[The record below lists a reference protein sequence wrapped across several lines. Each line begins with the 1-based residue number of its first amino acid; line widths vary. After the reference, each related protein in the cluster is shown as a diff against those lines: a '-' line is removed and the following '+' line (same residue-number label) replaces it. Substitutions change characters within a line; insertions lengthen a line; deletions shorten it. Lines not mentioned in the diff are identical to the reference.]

1 MALFTNL
8 DLGVVKPLDLKDYK
22 PSIGESMS
30 IAWDEAMEQNPMQIL
45 ARRQEM
51 TGWEDGLDLSDAMTG
66 MDPTTDIDFEDF
78 RLGRE
83 VHALPLEE
91 QARQIRD
98 AGLEGQIKPVE
109 GYRQEA
115 LDIVMG
121 SKQLENA
128 AGLVSENQGIGGTIA
143 GFGAG
148 LAASF
153 MDPIN
158 IASAFV
164 PVAGEARVMSLIA
177 GASGIGQRAA
187 IRAGLGAASGALGAA
202 MIEPMIYLGQ
212 QEVQADY
219 TLANSM
225 LNMSFGAIMGGVM
238 HAGGGTF
245 AEWRRARSGKA
256 QPWEYVPPDD
266 DSMALMQAHAEE
278 IARFRQ
284 EANPNADPELIRQSA
299 LADASLFDSHARN
312 WAYHEKK
319 TVGEY
324 YQQNRPEYRSW
335 RDIETPGW
343 QEAVHDD
350 WRVPGSQIGD
360 KLDDMAWVG
369 PEYAGLTRLNADAMT
384 MPEFLKHMDEW
395 EKRFPEM
402 ADYDGIR
409 RKIQEIQVSKA
420 YDWREAVPAEWRSG
434 AKEGEAL
441 QDLGWAGP
449 EYAGL
454 KKIDADAMP
463 LPEFLENLKLWE
475 ERFPDRFDYAAIR
488 QSIDDVQSG
497 KRITAPDT
505 LFHLDGNGNAISPG
519 ENNPRIAKVVDVK
532 PDLLVHKDGTPVNL
546 MSRDDMFKWL
556 RENLQGLIVKIA
568 DDGTI
573 QKLTRK
579 ELNASLKRRGL
590 EHSQAYANLVE
601 LLENALFD
609 SFEKADARHARKVK
623 GQNVYY
629 SAAKIGND
637 YYTLKIK
644 VDIPLEKGWNK
655 YKDHKISK
663 IEIAP
668 SLYRDSGGNNI
679 SGAAQNQSAI
689 SGISLSVLKGDVKPS
704 RIENNTL
711 FQSAPSRSIV
721 GRQTQILG
729 ANSKEIGRYE
739 VREMDDV
746 IASHDP
752 ENQFRRR
759 ENYPQEAQERPYHS
773 DEGEQQKAV
782 GNALNYEPAFVVSTD
797 ASATNG
803 PPIIT
808 QNGIVL
814 GGNSRTMTL
823 QMVYGQHPEKA
834 AAYRQALV
842 DNASQFGID
851 PNAIANMKRPMLV
864 RVVSGKFSPEDM
876 AKRSREYNQTT
887 TQQLQGEAEG
897 ISRARFVDKPTVNAL
912 IAGLQDGR
920 TIDQFLASPESADFA
935 RVLQDAGVLQQQE
948 VAALTHSGKGASG
961 KLNDAGK
968 ARVKMIM
975 RGLVLPDYD
984 VMTSLPKGVLDNL
997 DAAIPGLALSRF
1009 RGEGFDL
1016 TGAFYDAMRFVAKAN
1031 NEGTP
1036 VEHQFF
1042 QHSMIATDPAREN
1055 AVVQALAM
1063 TFANAD
1069 AREIRLRMEQFLELA
1084 DSQSAGQAS
1093 LMPGMGMTPQ
1103 KAFRKSFLEPITF
1116 VGNERVANFKPDANP
1131 AHAAIQWA
1139 IENGGKNPTVE
1150 KALAHIEKK
1159 LVAKKTTPEDRSIL
1173 SEYQRELAPLSGA
1186 LGTREPKLGQFFKDP
1201 GNLDIPAPKKP
1212 GERGALPEA
1221 TATREPAPLSDPDA
1235 NLPPEL
1241 QAEPDAVQSPRG
1253 QVQFDAETGRAVV
1266 TFFQSADVSTAP
1278 HELFHIF
1285 RREIERTALTADG
1298 SAHAKEQWR
1307 KACEFVGAKDGQAWT
1322 REMEEK
1328 FADAGLQYLREGRAP
1343 TPGLRGLFER
1353 LKSWFMD
1360 LYQKAE
1366 DLGVEISPQ
1375 MREVFDGMFTVP
1387 YDAADRSFR
1396 YAMGDLHSRQVER
1409 DFADPATSGGRFA
1422 AEDQRLLDAEKSG
1435 DAALVDQLMQDAQ
1448 VRADEAV
1455 RRLEQNS
1462 PELRGLVDEA
1472 NLEIAEIDRQIEHN
1486 SVYEEFSRQAMECR
1500 VNGG

>member
-22 PSIGESMS
+22 PTIGESMS
-30 IAWDEAMEQNPMQIL
+30 IAWDAAMEQNPMQIL

-51 TGWEDGLDLSDAMTG
+51 AGWEDGLELFDSRTG
-66 MDPTTDIDFEDF
+66 LDPTVDIDFEDF

-91 QARQIRD
+91 QARQIKD
-98 AGLEGQIKPVE
+98 AGLEGQVKPVE

-115 LDIVMG
+115 LDIVMD
-121 SKQLENA
+121 SKRLENA
-128 AGLVSENQGIGGTIA
+128 AGLVSENQGLGGAVA

-164 PVAGEARVMSLIA
+164 PVAGEARVMSLMA

-219 TLANSM
+219 TFANSM

-266 DSMALMQAHAEE
+266 DSQALMQAHADDMARYE
-278 IARFRQ
+278 I
-284 EANPNADPELIRQSA
+284 EANPEANADFIREHA
-299 LADASLFDSHARN
+299 LAEAELFNQKARA
-312 WAYHEKK
+312 WAYHERK

-324 YQQNRPEYRSW
+324 YAQNRPEYRSW
-335 RDIETPGW
+335 RDYFEP
-343 QEAVHDD
+343 
-350 WRVPGSQIGD
+350 P
-360 KLDDMAWVG
+360 
-369 PEYAGLTRLNADAMT
+369 
-384 MPEFLKHMDEW
+384 
-395 EKRFPEM
+395 
-402 ADYDGIR
+402 
-409 RKIQEIQVSKA
+409 
-420 YDWREAVPAEWRSG
+420 
-434 AKEGEAL
+434 
-441 QDLGWAGP
+441 
-449 EYAGL
+449 
-454 KKIDADAMP
+454 
-463 LPEFLENLKLWE
+463 
-475 ERFPDRFDYAAIR
+475 
-488 QSIDDVQSG
+488 
-497 KRITAPDT
+497 
-505 LFHLDGNGNAISPG
+505 
-519 ENNPRIAKVVDVK
+519 KV
-532 PDLLVHKDGTPVNL
+532 
-546 MSRDDMFKWL
+546 
-556 RENLQGLIVKIA
+556 
-568 DDGTI
+568 DDGT
-573 QKLTRK
+573 
-579 ELNASLKRRGL
+579 G
-590 EHSQAYANLVE
+590 
-601 LLENALFD
+601 
-609 SFEKADARHARKVK
+609 FEWRPDDVPSE
-623 GQNVYY
+623 V
-629 SAAKIGND
+629 D
-637 YYTLKIK
+637 TLKIK

-711 FQSAPSRSIV
+711 FQSTPSRSIV
-721 GRQTQILG
+721 GKQTQILG

-773 DEGEQQKAV
+773 DEGEQQKVV

-851 PNAIANMKRPMLV
+851 PQAIANMKRPMLV
-864 RVVSGKFSPEDM
+864 RVVSGQFSPEDM

-948 VAALTHSGKGASG
+948 VAALTLSGKGASG

-1042 QHSMIATDPAREN
+1042 QHTMIGADPMQDN

-1069 AREIRLRMEQFLELA
+1069 TREIRLRMEQFLELA

-1116 VGNERVANFKPDANP
+1116 VGNERIANFKPDANST
-1131 AHAAIQWA
+1131 HAAIQWA

-1159 LVAKKTTPEDRSIL
+1159 LAAKKTTPEDRAIL

-1201 GNLDIPAPKKP
+1201 GKLEIPAPKKA

-1221 TATREPAPLSDPDA
+1221 TATREPAPMSDPDA

-1241 QAEPDAVQSPRG
+1241 QAEPQVQSPRG

-1285 RREIERTALTADG
+1285 RREMERTALAADG
-1298 SAHAKEQWR
+1298 SAHAREQWR
-1307 KACEFVGAKDGQAWT
+1307 KACEFVGAKDGQAWS

-1328 FADAGLQYLREGRAP
+1328 FANAGLQYLREGRAP

-1353 LKSWFMD
+1353 LKTWFMD

-1396 YAMGDLHSRQVER
+1396 YAMGDIHSRQVER

-1435 DAALVDQLMQDAQ
+1435 DAALVDQLMRDAQ

-1455 RRLEQNS
+1455 RRLEQSS

-1486 SVYEEFSRQAMECR
+1486 NIRDEFRRQALECQW
-1500 VNGG
+1500 NGG

>member
-22 PSIGESMS
+22 PTIGESMS
-30 IAWDEAMEQNPMQIL
+30 IAWDAAMEQNPMQIL

-51 TGWEDGLDLSDAMTG
+51 AGWEDGLELFDSRTG
-66 MDPTTDIDFEDF
+66 LDPTVDIDFEDF

-91 QARQIRD
+91 QARQIKD
-98 AGLEGQIKPVE
+98 AGLEGQVKPVE

-115 LDIVMG
+115 LDIVMD
-121 SKQLENA
+121 SKRLENA
-128 AGLVSENQGIGGTIA
+128 AGLVSENQGLGGAVA

-164 PVAGEARVMSLIA
+164 PVAGEARVMSLMA

-219 TLANSM
+219 TFANSM

-266 DSMALMQAHAEE
+266 DSQALMQAHADDMARYE
-278 IARFRQ
+278 I
-284 EANPNADPELIRQSA
+284 EANPEANADFIREHA
-299 LADASLFDSHARN
+299 LAEAELFNQKARA
-312 WAYHEKK
+312 WAYHERK

-324 YQQNRPEYRSW
+324 YAQNRPEYRSW
-335 RDIETPGW
+335 RDYFEPPK
-343 QEAVHDD
+343 VDD
-350 WRVPGSQIGD
+350 GTG
-360 KLDDMAWVG
+360 
-369 PEYAGLTRLNADAMT
+369 
-384 MPEFLKHMDEW
+384 F
-395 EKRFPEM
+395 
-402 ADYDGIR
+402 
-409 RKIQEIQVSKA
+409 
-420 YDWREAVPAEWRSG
+420 EWR
-434 AKEGEAL
+434 
-441 QDLGWAGP
+441 P
-449 EYAGL
+449 
-454 KKIDADAMP
+454 
-463 LPEFLENLKLWE
+463 
-475 ERFPDRFDYAAIR
+475 
-488 QSIDDVQSG
+488 DDVPSEV
-497 KRITAPDT
+497 DT
-505 LFHLDGNGNAISPG
+505 LFHLDDNGNAISPG
-519 ENNPRIAKVVDVK
+519 ENNPRIAKVVEVN
-532 PDLLVHKDGTPVNL
+532 PDLLVHGDGTPVNL

-609 SFEKADARHARKVK
+609 SFEKVDARHARKVK

-711 FQSAPSRSIV
+711 FQSTPSRSIV
-721 GRQTQILG
+721 GKQTQILG

-773 DEGEQQKAV
+773 DEGEQQKVV

-851 PNAIANMKRPMLV
+851 PQAIANMKRPMLV
-864 RVVSGKFSPEDM
+864 RVVSGQFSPEDM

-887 TQQLQGEAEG
+887 TQQLQGE
-897 ISRARFVDKPTVNAL
+897 
-912 IAGLQDGR
+912 
-920 TIDQFLASPESADFA
+920 
-935 RVLQDAGVLQQQE
+935 
-948 VAALTHSGKGASG
+948 
-961 KLNDAGK
+961 
-968 ARVKMIM
+968 
-975 RGLVLPDYD
+975 
-984 VMTSLPKGVLDNL
+984 
-997 DAAIPGLALSRF
+997 
-1009 RGEGFDL
+1009 
-1016 TGAFYDAMRFVAKAN
+1016 
-1031 NEGTP
+1031 
-1036 VEHQFF
+1036 
-1042 QHSMIATDPAREN
+1042 
-1055 AVVQALAM
+1055 
-1063 TFANAD
+1063 
-1069 AREIRLRMEQFLELA
+1069 
-1084 DSQSAGQAS
+1084 
-1093 LMPGMGMTPQ
+1093 
-1103 KAFRKSFLEPITF
+1103 
-1116 VGNERVANFKPDANP
+1116 
-1131 AHAAIQWA
+1131 
-1139 IENGGKNPTVE
+1139 
-1150 KALAHIEKK
+1150 
-1159 LVAKKTTPEDRSIL
+1159 
-1173 SEYQRELAPLSGA
+1173 
-1186 LGTREPKLGQFFKDP
+1186 KDP

-1285 RREIERTALTADG
+1285 RREMERTALAADG
-1298 SAHAKEQWR
+1298 SAHAREQWR
-1307 KACEFVGAKDGQAWT
+1307 KACEFVGAKDGQAWS

-1328 FADAGLQYLREGRAP
+1328 FANAGLQYLREGRAP

-1353 LKSWFMD
+1353 LKTWFMD

-1396 YAMGDLHSRQVER
+1396 YAMGDIHSRQVER

-1435 DAALVDQLMQDAQ
+1435 DAALVDQLMRDAQ

-1455 RRLEQNS
+1455 RRLEQSS

-1486 SVYEEFSRQAMECR
+1486 NIRDEFRRQALECQW
-1500 VNGG
+1500 NGG

>member
-22 PSIGESMS
+22 PTIGESMS
-30 IAWDEAMEQNPMQIL
+30 IAWDAAMEQNPMQIL

-51 TGWEDGLDLSDAMTG
+51 AGWEDGLELFDSRTG
-66 MDPTTDIDFEDF
+66 LDPTVDIDFEDF

-91 QARQIRD
+91 QARQIKD
-98 AGLEGQIKPVE
+98 AGLEGQVKPVE

-115 LDIVMG
+115 LDIVMD
-121 SKQLENA
+121 SKRLENA
-128 AGLVSENQGIGGTIA
+128 AGLVSENQGLGGAVA

-164 PVAGEARVMSLIA
+164 PVAGEARVMSLMA

-219 TLANSM
+219 TFANSM

-266 DSMALMQAHAEE
+266 DSQALMQAHADDMARYE
-278 IARFRQ
+278 I
-284 EANPNADPELIRQSA
+284 EANPEANADFIREHA
-299 LADASLFDSHARN
+299 LAEAELFNQKARA
-312 WAYHEKK
+312 WAYHERK

-324 YQQNRPEYRSW
+324 YAQNRPEYRSW
-335 RDIETPGW
+335 RDYFEPPK
-343 QEAVHDD
+343 VDD
-350 WRVPGSQIGD
+350 GTG
-360 KLDDMAWVG
+360 
-369 PEYAGLTRLNADAMT
+369 
-384 MPEFLKHMDEW
+384 F
-395 EKRFPEM
+395 
-402 ADYDGIR
+402 
-409 RKIQEIQVSKA
+409 
-420 YDWREAVPAEWRSG
+420 EWR
-434 AKEGEAL
+434 
-441 QDLGWAGP
+441 P
-449 EYAGL
+449 
-454 KKIDADAMP
+454 
-463 LPEFLENLKLWE
+463 
-475 ERFPDRFDYAAIR
+475 
-488 QSIDDVQSG
+488 DDVPSEV
-497 KRITAPDT
+497 DT
-505 LFHLDGNGNAISPG
+505 LFHLDDNGNAILPG
-519 ENNPRIAKVVDVK
+519 ENNPRIAKVVEVN
-532 PDLLVHKDGTPVNL
+532 PDLLVHGDGTPVNL

-609 SFEKADARHARKVK
+609 SFEKVDARHARKVK

-711 FQSAPSRSIV
+711 FQSPPSRSIV
-721 GRQTQILG
+721 GKQTQILG

-773 DEGEQQKAV
+773 DEGEQQKVV

-851 PNAIANMKRPMLV
+851 PQAIANMKRPMLV
-864 RVVSGKFSPEDM
+864 RVVSGQFSPEDM

-887 TQQLQGEAEG
+887 TQQLQGE
-897 ISRARFVDKPTVNAL
+897 
-912 IAGLQDGR
+912 
-920 TIDQFLASPESADFA
+920 
-935 RVLQDAGVLQQQE
+935 
-948 VAALTHSGKGASG
+948 
-961 KLNDAGK
+961 
-968 ARVKMIM
+968 
-975 RGLVLPDYD
+975 
-984 VMTSLPKGVLDNL
+984 
-997 DAAIPGLALSRF
+997 
-1009 RGEGFDL
+1009 
-1016 TGAFYDAMRFVAKAN
+1016 
-1031 NEGTP
+1031 
-1036 VEHQFF
+1036 
-1042 QHSMIATDPAREN
+1042 
-1055 AVVQALAM
+1055 
-1063 TFANAD
+1063 
-1069 AREIRLRMEQFLELA
+1069 
-1084 DSQSAGQAS
+1084 
-1093 LMPGMGMTPQ
+1093 
-1103 KAFRKSFLEPITF
+1103 
-1116 VGNERVANFKPDANP
+1116 
-1131 AHAAIQWA
+1131 
-1139 IENGGKNPTVE
+1139 
-1150 KALAHIEKK
+1150 
-1159 LVAKKTTPEDRSIL
+1159 
-1173 SEYQRELAPLSGA
+1173 
-1186 LGTREPKLGQFFKDP
+1186 KDP
-1201 GNLDIPAPKKP
+1201 GKLEIPAPKKA

-1221 TATREPAPLSDPDA
+1221 TATREPAPMSDPDA

-1241 QAEPDAVQSPRG
+1241 QAEPQVQSPRG

-1285 RREIERTALTADG
+1285 RREMERTALAADG
-1298 SAHAKEQWR
+1298 SAHAREQWR
-1307 KACEFVGAKDGQAWT
+1307 KACEFVGAKDGQAWS

-1328 FADAGLQYLREGRAP
+1328 FANAGLQYLREGRAL

-1353 LKSWFMD
+1353 LKTWFMD

-1396 YAMGDLHSRQVER
+1396 YAMGDIHSRQVER

-1435 DAALVDQLMQDAQ
+1435 DAALVDQLMRDAQ

-1455 RRLEQNS
+1455 RRLEQSS

-1486 SVYEEFSRQAMECR
+1486 NIRDEFRRQALECQW
-1500 VNGG
+1500 NGG

>member
-22 PSIGESMS
+22 PTIGESMS
-30 IAWDEAMEQNPMQIL
+30 IAWDAAMEQNPMQIL

-51 TGWEDGLDLSDAMTG
+51 AGWEDGLELFDSRTG
-66 MDPTTDIDFEDF
+66 LDPTVDIDFEDF

-91 QARQIRD
+91 QARQIKD
-98 AGLEGQIKPVE
+98 AGLEGQVKPVE

-115 LDIVMG
+115 LDIVMD
-121 SKQLENA
+121 SKRLENA
-128 AGLVSENQGIGGTIA
+128 AGLVSENQGLGGAVA

-164 PVAGEARVMSLIA
+164 PVAGEARVMSLMA

-219 TLANSM
+219 TFANSM

-266 DSMALMQAHAEE
+266 DSQALMQAHADDMARYE
-278 IARFRQ
+278 I
-284 EANPNADPELIRQSA
+284 EANPEANADFIREHA
-299 LADASLFDSHARN
+299 LAEAELFNQKARA
-312 WAYHEKK
+312 WAYHERK

-324 YQQNRPEYRSW
+324 YAQNRPEYRSW
-335 RDIETPGW
+335 RDYFEPPK
-343 QEAVHDD
+343 VDD
-350 WRVPGSQIGD
+350 GTG
-360 KLDDMAWVG
+360 
-369 PEYAGLTRLNADAMT
+369 
-384 MPEFLKHMDEW
+384 F
-395 EKRFPEM
+395 
-402 ADYDGIR
+402 
-409 RKIQEIQVSKA
+409 
-420 YDWREAVPAEWRSG
+420 EWR
-434 AKEGEAL
+434 
-441 QDLGWAGP
+441 P
-449 EYAGL
+449 
-454 KKIDADAMP
+454 
-463 LPEFLENLKLWE
+463 
-475 ERFPDRFDYAAIR
+475 
-488 QSIDDVQSG
+488 DDVPSEV
-497 KRITAPDT
+497 DT
-505 LFHLDGNGNAISPG
+505 LFHLDDNENAISPG
-519 ENNPRIAKVVDVK
+519 ENNPRIAKVVEVN
-532 PDLLVHKDGTPVNL
+532 PDLLVHGDGTPVNL

-609 SFEKADARHARKVK
+609 SFEKVDARHARKVK

-711 FQSAPSRSIV
+711 FQSTPPRSIV
-721 GRQTQILG
+721 GKQTQILG

-773 DEGEQQKAV
+773 DEGEQQKVV

-851 PNAIANMKRPMLV
+851 PQAIANMKRPMLV
-864 RVVSGKFSPEDM
+864 RVVSGQFSPEDM

-948 VAALTHSGKGASG
+948 VAALTLSGKGASG

-1042 QHSMIATDPAREN
+1042 QHTMIGADPMQDN

-1069 AREIRLRMEQFLELA
+1069 TREIRLRMEQFLELA

-1116 VGNERVANFKPDANP
+1116 VGNERIANFKPDANST
-1131 AHAAIQWA
+1131 HAAIQWA

-1159 LVAKKTTPEDRSIL
+1159 LAAKKTTPEDRAIL

-1201 GNLDIPAPKKP
+1201 GKLEIPAPKKA

-1221 TATREPAPLSDPDA
+1221 TATREPAPMSDPDA

-1241 QAEPDAVQSPRG
+1241 QAEPQVQSPRG

-1285 RREIERTALTADG
+1285 RREMERTALAADG
-1298 SAHAKEQWR
+1298 SAHAREQWR
-1307 KACEFVGAKDGQAWT
+1307 KACEFVGAKDGQAWS

-1328 FADAGLQYLREGRAP
+1328 FANAGLQYLREGRAP

-1353 LKSWFMD
+1353 LKTWFMD

-1396 YAMGDLHSRQVER
+1396 YAMGDIHSRQVER

-1435 DAALVDQLMQDAQ
+1435 DAALVDQLMRDAQ

-1455 RRLEQNS
+1455 RRLEQSS

-1486 SVYEEFSRQAMECR
+1486 NIRDEFRRQALECQW
-1500 VNGG
+1500 NGG

>member
-22 PSIGESMS
+22 PTIGESMS
-30 IAWDEAMEQNPMQIL
+30 IAWDAAMEQNPMQIL

-51 TGWEDGLDLSDAMTG
+51 AGWEDGLELFDSRTG
-66 MDPTTDIDFEDF
+66 LDPTVDIDFEDF

-91 QARQIRD
+91 QARQIKD
-98 AGLEGQIKPVE
+98 AGLEGQVKPVE

-115 LDIVMG
+115 LDIVMD
-121 SKQLENA
+121 SKRLENA
-128 AGLVSENQGIGGTIA
+128 AGLVSENQGLGGAVA

-164 PVAGEARVMSLIA
+164 PVAGEARVMSLMA

-219 TLANSM
+219 TFANSM

-266 DSMALMQAHAEE
+266 DSQALMQAHADDMARYE
-278 IARFRQ
+278 I
-284 EANPNADPELIRQSA
+284 EANPEANADFIREHA
-299 LADASLFDSHARN
+299 LAEAELFNQKARA
-312 WAYHEKK
+312 WAYHERK

-324 YQQNRPEYRSW
+324 YAQNRPEYRSW
-335 RDIETPGW
+335 RDYFEPPK
-343 QEAVHDD
+343 VDD
-350 WRVPGSQIGD
+350 GTG
-360 KLDDMAWVG
+360 
-369 PEYAGLTRLNADAMT
+369 
-384 MPEFLKHMDEW
+384 F
-395 EKRFPEM
+395 
-402 ADYDGIR
+402 
-409 RKIQEIQVSKA
+409 
-420 YDWREAVPAEWRSG
+420 EWR
-434 AKEGEAL
+434 
-441 QDLGWAGP
+441 P
-449 EYAGL
+449 
-454 KKIDADAMP
+454 
-463 LPEFLENLKLWE
+463 
-475 ERFPDRFDYAAIR
+475 
-488 QSIDDVQSG
+488 DDVPSEV
-497 KRITAPDT
+497 DT
-505 LFHLDGNGNAISPG
+505 LFHLDDNGNAILPG
-519 ENNPRIAKVVDVK
+519 ENNPRIAKVVEVN
-532 PDLLVHKDGTPVNL
+532 PDLLVHGDGTPVNL

-609 SFEKADARHARKVK
+609 SFEKVDARHARKVK

-711 FQSAPSRSIV
+711 FQSTPSRSIV
-721 GRQTQILG
+721 GKQTQILG

-773 DEGEQQKAV
+773 DEGEQQKVV

-851 PNAIANMKRPMLV
+851 PQAIANMKRPMLV
-864 RVVSGKFSPEDM
+864 RVVSGQFSPEDM

-887 TQQLQGEAEG
+887 TQQLQGE
-897 ISRARFVDKPTVNAL
+897 
-912 IAGLQDGR
+912 
-920 TIDQFLASPESADFA
+920 
-935 RVLQDAGVLQQQE
+935 
-948 VAALTHSGKGASG
+948 
-961 KLNDAGK
+961 
-968 ARVKMIM
+968 
-975 RGLVLPDYD
+975 
-984 VMTSLPKGVLDNL
+984 
-997 DAAIPGLALSRF
+997 
-1009 RGEGFDL
+1009 
-1016 TGAFYDAMRFVAKAN
+1016 
-1031 NEGTP
+1031 
-1036 VEHQFF
+1036 
-1042 QHSMIATDPAREN
+1042 
-1055 AVVQALAM
+1055 
-1063 TFANAD
+1063 
-1069 AREIRLRMEQFLELA
+1069 
-1084 DSQSAGQAS
+1084 
-1093 LMPGMGMTPQ
+1093 
-1103 KAFRKSFLEPITF
+1103 
-1116 VGNERVANFKPDANP
+1116 
-1131 AHAAIQWA
+1131 
-1139 IENGGKNPTVE
+1139 
-1150 KALAHIEKK
+1150 
-1159 LVAKKTTPEDRSIL
+1159 
-1173 SEYQRELAPLSGA
+1173 
-1186 LGTREPKLGQFFKDP
+1186 KDP
-1201 GNLDIPAPKKP
+1201 GKLEIPAPKKA

-1221 TATREPAPLSDPDA
+1221 TATREPAPMSDPDA

-1241 QAEPDAVQSPRG
+1241 QAEPQVQSPRG

-1285 RREIERTALTADG
+1285 RREMERTALAADG
-1298 SAHAKEQWR
+1298 SAHAREQWR
-1307 KACEFVGAKDGQAWT
+1307 KACEFVGAKDGQAWS

-1328 FADAGLQYLREGRAP
+1328 FANAGLQYLREGRAP

-1353 LKSWFMD
+1353 LKTWFMD

-1396 YAMGDLHSRQVER
+1396 YAMGDIHSRQVER

-1435 DAALVDQLMQDAQ
+1435 DAALVDQLMRDAQ

-1455 RRLEQNS
+1455 RRLEQSS

-1486 SVYEEFSRQAMECR
+1486 NIRDEFRRQALECQW
-1500 VNGG
+1500 NGG

>member
-22 PSIGESMS
+22 PTIGESMS
-30 IAWDEAMEQNPMQIL
+30 IAWDAAMEQNPMQIL

-51 TGWEDGLDLSDAMTG
+51 AGWEDGLELFDSRTG
-66 MDPTTDIDFEDF
+66 LDPTVDIDFEDF

-91 QARQIRD
+91 QARQIKD
-98 AGLEGQIKPVE
+98 AGLEGQVKPVE

-115 LDIVMG
+115 LDIVMD
-121 SKQLENA
+121 SKRLENA
-128 AGLVSENQGIGGTIA
+128 AGLVSENQGLGGAVA

-164 PVAGEARVMSLIA
+164 PVAGEARVMSLMA

-219 TLANSM
+219 TFANSM

-266 DSMALMQAHAEE
+266 DSQALMQAHADDMARYE
-278 IARFRQ
+278 I
-284 EANPNADPELIRQSA
+284 EANPEANADFIREHA
-299 LADASLFDSHARN
+299 LAEAELFNQKARA
-312 WAYHEKK
+312 WAYHERK

-324 YQQNRPEYRSW
+324 YAQNRPEYRSW
-335 RDIETPGW
+335 RDYFEPPK
-343 QEAVHDD
+343 VDD
-350 WRVPGSQIGD
+350 GTG
-360 KLDDMAWVG
+360 
-369 PEYAGLTRLNADAMT
+369 
-384 MPEFLKHMDEW
+384 F
-395 EKRFPEM
+395 
-402 ADYDGIR
+402 
-409 RKIQEIQVSKA
+409 
-420 YDWREAVPAEWRSG
+420 EWR
-434 AKEGEAL
+434 
-441 QDLGWAGP
+441 P
-449 EYAGL
+449 
-454 KKIDADAMP
+454 
-463 LPEFLENLKLWE
+463 
-475 ERFPDRFDYAAIR
+475 
-488 QSIDDVQSG
+488 DDVPSEV
-497 KRITAPDT
+497 DT
-505 LFHLDGNGNAISPG
+505 LFHLDDNGNAISPG
-519 ENNPRIAKVVDVK
+519 ENNPRIAKVVEVN
-532 PDLLVHKDGTPVNL
+532 PDLLVHGDGTPVNL

-609 SFEKADARHARKVK
+609 SFEKVDARHARKVK

-711 FQSAPSRSIV
+711 FQSTPSRSIV
-721 GRQTQILG
+721 GKQTQILG

-773 DEGEQQKAV
+773 DEGEQQKVV

-851 PNAIANMKRPMLV
+851 PQAIANMKRPMLV
-864 RVVSGKFSPEDM
+864 RVVSGQFSPEDM

-887 TQQLQGEAEG
+887 TQQLQGE
-897 ISRARFVDKPTVNAL
+897 
-912 IAGLQDGR
+912 
-920 TIDQFLASPESADFA
+920 
-935 RVLQDAGVLQQQE
+935 
-948 VAALTHSGKGASG
+948 
-961 KLNDAGK
+961 
-968 ARVKMIM
+968 
-975 RGLVLPDYD
+975 
-984 VMTSLPKGVLDNL
+984 
-997 DAAIPGLALSRF
+997 
-1009 RGEGFDL
+1009 
-1016 TGAFYDAMRFVAKAN
+1016 
-1031 NEGTP
+1031 
-1036 VEHQFF
+1036 
-1042 QHSMIATDPAREN
+1042 
-1055 AVVQALAM
+1055 
-1063 TFANAD
+1063 
-1069 AREIRLRMEQFLELA
+1069 
-1084 DSQSAGQAS
+1084 
-1093 LMPGMGMTPQ
+1093 
-1103 KAFRKSFLEPITF
+1103 
-1116 VGNERVANFKPDANP
+1116 
-1131 AHAAIQWA
+1131 
-1139 IENGGKNPTVE
+1139 
-1150 KALAHIEKK
+1150 
-1159 LVAKKTTPEDRSIL
+1159 
-1173 SEYQRELAPLSGA
+1173 
-1186 LGTREPKLGQFFKDP
+1186 KDP

-1221 TATREPAPLSDPDA
+1221 TATREPAPMSDPDA

-1241 QAEPDAVQSPRG
+1241 QAEPQVQSPRG

-1285 RREIERTALTADG
+1285 RREMERTALAADG
-1298 SAHAKEQWR
+1298 SAHAREQWR
-1307 KACEFVGAKDGQAWT
+1307 KACEFVGAKDGQAWS

-1328 FADAGLQYLREGRAP
+1328 FANAGLQYLREGRAP

-1353 LKSWFMD
+1353 LKTWFMD

-1396 YAMGDLHSRQVER
+1396 YAMGDIHSRQVER

-1435 DAALVDQLMQDAQ
+1435 DAALVDQLMRDAQ

-1455 RRLEQNS
+1455 RRLEQSS

-1486 SVYEEFSRQAMECR
+1486 NIRDEFRRQALECQW
-1500 VNGG
+1500 NGG

>member
-22 PSIGESMS
+22 PTIGESMS
-30 IAWDEAMEQNPMQIL
+30 IAWDAAMEQNPMQIL

-51 TGWEDGLDLSDAMTG
+51 AGWEDGLELFDSRTG
-66 MDPTTDIDFEDF
+66 LDPTVDIDFEDF

-91 QARQIRD
+91 QARQIKD
-98 AGLEGQIKPVE
+98 AGLEGQVKPVE

-115 LDIVMG
+115 LDIVMD
-121 SKQLENA
+121 SKRLENA
-128 AGLVSENQGIGGTIA
+128 AGLVSENQGLGGAVA

-164 PVAGEARVMSLIA
+164 PVAGEARVMSLMA

-219 TLANSM
+219 TFANSM

-266 DSMALMQAHAEE
+266 DSQALMQAHADDMARYE
-278 IARFRQ
+278 I
-284 EANPNADPELIRQSA
+284 EANPEANADFIREHA
-299 LADASLFDSHARN
+299 LAEAELFNQKARA
-312 WAYHEKK
+312 WAYHERK

-324 YQQNRPEYRSW
+324 YAQNRPEYRSW
-335 RDIETPGW
+335 RDYFEPPK
-343 QEAVHDD
+343 VDD
-350 WRVPGSQIGD
+350 GTG
-360 KLDDMAWVG
+360 
-369 PEYAGLTRLNADAMT
+369 
-384 MPEFLKHMDEW
+384 F
-395 EKRFPEM
+395 
-402 ADYDGIR
+402 
-409 RKIQEIQVSKA
+409 
-420 YDWREAVPAEWRSG
+420 EWR
-434 AKEGEAL
+434 
-441 QDLGWAGP
+441 P
-449 EYAGL
+449 
-454 KKIDADAMP
+454 
-463 LPEFLENLKLWE
+463 
-475 ERFPDRFDYAAIR
+475 
-488 QSIDDVQSG
+488 DDVPSEV
-497 KRITAPDT
+497 DT
-505 LFHLDGNGNAISPG
+505 LFHLDDNRNAISPG
-519 ENNPRIAKVVDVK
+519 ENNPRIAKVVEVN
-532 PDLLVHKDGTPVNL
+532 PDLLVHGDGTPVNL

-609 SFEKADARHARKVK
+609 SFEKVDARHARKVK

-711 FQSAPSRSIV
+711 FQSTPSRSIV
-721 GRQTQILG
+721 GKQTQILG

-752 ENQFRRR
+752 KNQFRRR

-773 DEGEQQKAV
+773 DEGEQQKVV

-851 PNAIANMKRPMLV
+851 PQAIANMKRPMLV
-864 RVVSGKFSPEDM
+864 RVVSGQFSPEDM

-887 TQQLQGEAEG
+887 TQQLQGE
-897 ISRARFVDKPTVNAL
+897 
-912 IAGLQDGR
+912 
-920 TIDQFLASPESADFA
+920 
-935 RVLQDAGVLQQQE
+935 
-948 VAALTHSGKGASG
+948 
-961 KLNDAGK
+961 
-968 ARVKMIM
+968 
-975 RGLVLPDYD
+975 
-984 VMTSLPKGVLDNL
+984 
-997 DAAIPGLALSRF
+997 
-1009 RGEGFDL
+1009 
-1016 TGAFYDAMRFVAKAN
+1016 
-1031 NEGTP
+1031 
-1036 VEHQFF
+1036 
-1042 QHSMIATDPAREN
+1042 
-1055 AVVQALAM
+1055 
-1063 TFANAD
+1063 
-1069 AREIRLRMEQFLELA
+1069 
-1084 DSQSAGQAS
+1084 
-1093 LMPGMGMTPQ
+1093 
-1103 KAFRKSFLEPITF
+1103 
-1116 VGNERVANFKPDANP
+1116 
-1131 AHAAIQWA
+1131 
-1139 IENGGKNPTVE
+1139 
-1150 KALAHIEKK
+1150 
-1159 LVAKKTTPEDRSIL
+1159 
-1173 SEYQRELAPLSGA
+1173 
-1186 LGTREPKLGQFFKDP
+1186 KDP
-1201 GNLDIPAPKKP
+1201 GKLEIPAPKKA

-1221 TATREPAPLSDPDA
+1221 TATREPAPMSDPDA

-1241 QAEPDAVQSPRG
+1241 QAEPQVQSPRG

-1285 RREIERTALTADG
+1285 RREMERTALAADG
-1298 SAHAKEQWR
+1298 SAHAREQWR
-1307 KACEFVGAKDGQAWT
+1307 KACEFVGAKDGQAWS

-1328 FADAGLQYLREGRAP
+1328 FANAGLQYLREGRAP

-1353 LKSWFMD
+1353 LKTWFMD

-1396 YAMGDLHSRQVER
+1396 YAMGDIHSRQVER

-1435 DAALVDQLMQDAQ
+1435 DAALVDQLMRDAQ

-1455 RRLEQNS
+1455 RRLEQSS

-1486 SVYEEFSRQAMECR
+1486 NIRDEFRRQALECQW
-1500 VNGG
+1500 NGG

>member
-22 PSIGESMS
+22 PTIGESMS
-30 IAWDEAMEQNPMQIL
+30 IAWDAAMEQNPMQIL

-51 TGWEDGLDLSDAMTG
+51 AGWEDGLELFDSRTG
-66 MDPTTDIDFEDF
+66 LDPTVDIDFEDF

-91 QARQIRD
+91 QARQIKD
-98 AGLEGQIKPVE
+98 AGLEGQVKPVE

-115 LDIVMG
+115 LDIVMD
-121 SKQLENA
+121 SKRLENA
-128 AGLVSENQGIGGTIA
+128 AGLVSENQGLGGAVA

-164 PVAGEARVMSLIA
+164 PVAGEARVMSLMA

-219 TLANSM
+219 TFANSM

-266 DSMALMQAHAEE
+266 DSQALMQAHADDMARYE
-278 IARFRQ
+278 I
-284 EANPNADPELIRQSA
+284 EANPEANADFIREHA
-299 LADASLFDSHARN
+299 LAEAELFNQKARA
-312 WAYHEKK
+312 WAYHERK

-324 YQQNRPEYRSW
+324 YAQNRPEYRSW
-335 RDIETPGW
+335 RDYFEPPK
-343 QEAVHDD
+343 VDD
-350 WRVPGSQIGD
+350 GTG
-360 KLDDMAWVG
+360 
-369 PEYAGLTRLNADAMT
+369 
-384 MPEFLKHMDEW
+384 F
-395 EKRFPEM
+395 
-402 ADYDGIR
+402 
-409 RKIQEIQVSKA
+409 
-420 YDWREAVPAEWRSG
+420 EWR
-434 AKEGEAL
+434 
-441 QDLGWAGP
+441 P
-449 EYAGL
+449 
-454 KKIDADAMP
+454 
-463 LPEFLENLKLWE
+463 N
-475 ERFPDRFDYAAIR
+475 
-488 QSIDDVQSG
+488 DVPSEV
-497 KRITAPDT
+497 DT
-505 LFHLDGNGNAISPG
+505 LFHLDDNGNAISPG
-519 ENNPRIAKVVDVK
+519 ENNPRIAKVVEVN
-532 PDLLVHKDGTPVNL
+532 PDLLVHGDGTPVNL

-609 SFEKADARHARKVK
+609 SFEKVDARHARKVK

-711 FQSAPSRSIV
+711 FQSPPSRSIV
-721 GRQTQILG
+721 GKQTQILG

-752 ENQFRRR
+752 ENQFLRR

-773 DEGEQQKAV
+773 DEGEQQKVV

-851 PNAIANMKRPMLV
+851 PQAIANMKRPMLV
-864 RVVSGKFSPEDM
+864 RVVSGQFSPEDM

-887 TQQLQGEAEG
+887 TQQLQGE
-897 ISRARFVDKPTVNAL
+897 
-912 IAGLQDGR
+912 
-920 TIDQFLASPESADFA
+920 
-935 RVLQDAGVLQQQE
+935 
-948 VAALTHSGKGASG
+948 
-961 KLNDAGK
+961 
-968 ARVKMIM
+968 
-975 RGLVLPDYD
+975 
-984 VMTSLPKGVLDNL
+984 
-997 DAAIPGLALSRF
+997 
-1009 RGEGFDL
+1009 
-1016 TGAFYDAMRFVAKAN
+1016 
-1031 NEGTP
+1031 
-1036 VEHQFF
+1036 
-1042 QHSMIATDPAREN
+1042 
-1055 AVVQALAM
+1055 
-1063 TFANAD
+1063 
-1069 AREIRLRMEQFLELA
+1069 
-1084 DSQSAGQAS
+1084 
-1093 LMPGMGMTPQ
+1093 
-1103 KAFRKSFLEPITF
+1103 
-1116 VGNERVANFKPDANP
+1116 
-1131 AHAAIQWA
+1131 
-1139 IENGGKNPTVE
+1139 
-1150 KALAHIEKK
+1150 
-1159 LVAKKTTPEDRSIL
+1159 
-1173 SEYQRELAPLSGA
+1173 
-1186 LGTREPKLGQFFKDP
+1186 KDP
-1201 GNLDIPAPKKP
+1201 GKLEIPAPKKA

-1221 TATREPAPLSDPDA
+1221 TATREPAPMSDPDA

-1241 QAEPDAVQSPRG
+1241 QAEPQVQSPRG

-1285 RREIERTALTADG
+1285 RREMERTALAADG
-1298 SAHAKEQWR
+1298 SAHAREQWR
-1307 KACEFVGAKDGQAWT
+1307 KACEFVGAKDGQAWS

-1328 FADAGLQYLREGRAP
+1328 FANAGLQYLREGRAP

-1353 LKSWFMD
+1353 LKTWFMD

-1396 YAMGDLHSRQVER
+1396 YAMGDIHSRQVER

-1435 DAALVDQLMQDAQ
+1435 DAALVDQLMRDAQ

-1455 RRLEQNS
+1455 RRLEQSS

-1486 SVYEEFSRQAMECR
+1486 NIRDEFRRQALECQW
-1500 VNGG
+1500 NGG

>member
-22 PSIGESMS
+22 PTIGESMS
-30 IAWDEAMEQNPMQIL
+30 IAWDAAMEQNPMQIL

-51 TGWEDGLDLSDAMTG
+51 AGWEDGLELFDSRTG
-66 MDPTTDIDFEDF
+66 LDPTVDIDFEDF

-91 QARQIRD
+91 QARQIKD
-98 AGLEGQIKPVE
+98 AGLEGQVKPVE

-115 LDIVMG
+115 LDIVMD
-121 SKQLENA
+121 SKRLENA
-128 AGLVSENQGIGGTIA
+128 AGLVSENQGLGGA
-143 GFGAG
+143 
-148 LAASF
+148 
-153 MDPIN
+153 
-158 IASAFV
+158 
-164 PVAGEARVMSLIA
+164 VAGEARVMSLMA

-219 TLANSM
+219 TFANSM

-266 DSMALMQAHAEE
+266 DSQALMQAHADDMARYE
-278 IARFRQ
+278 I
-284 EANPNADPELIRQSA
+284 EANPEANADFIREHA
-299 LADASLFDSHARN
+299 LAEAELFNQKARA
-312 WAYHEKK
+312 WAYHERK

-324 YQQNRPEYRSW
+324 YAQNRPEYRSW
-335 RDIETPGW
+335 RDYFEPPK
-343 QEAVHDD
+343 VDD
-350 WRVPGSQIGD
+350 GTG
-360 KLDDMAWVG
+360 
-369 PEYAGLTRLNADAMT
+369 
-384 MPEFLKHMDEW
+384 F
-395 EKRFPEM
+395 
-402 ADYDGIR
+402 
-409 RKIQEIQVSKA
+409 
-420 YDWREAVPAEWRSG
+420 EWR
-434 AKEGEAL
+434 
-441 QDLGWAGP
+441 P
-449 EYAGL
+449 
-454 KKIDADAMP
+454 
-463 LPEFLENLKLWE
+463 
-475 ERFPDRFDYAAIR
+475 
-488 QSIDDVQSG
+488 DDVPSEV
-497 KRITAPDT
+497 DT
-505 LFHLDGNGNAISPG
+505 LFHLDDNGNAISPG
-519 ENNPRIAKVVDVK
+519 ENNPRIAKVVEVN
-532 PDLLVHKDGTPVNL
+532 PDLLVHGDGTPVNL

-609 SFEKADARHARKVK
+609 SFEKVDARHARKVK

-711 FQSAPSRSIV
+711 FQSTPSRSIV
-721 GRQTQILG
+721 GKQTQILG

-773 DEGEQQKAV
+773 DEGEQQKVV

-851 PNAIANMKRPMLV
+851 PQAIANMKRPMLV
-864 RVVSGKFSPEDM
+864 RVVSGQFSPEDM

-887 TQQLQGEAEG
+887 TQQLQGE
-897 ISRARFVDKPTVNAL
+897 
-912 IAGLQDGR
+912 
-920 TIDQFLASPESADFA
+920 
-935 RVLQDAGVLQQQE
+935 
-948 VAALTHSGKGASG
+948 
-961 KLNDAGK
+961 
-968 ARVKMIM
+968 
-975 RGLVLPDYD
+975 
-984 VMTSLPKGVLDNL
+984 
-997 DAAIPGLALSRF
+997 
-1009 RGEGFDL
+1009 
-1016 TGAFYDAMRFVAKAN
+1016 
-1031 NEGTP
+1031 
-1036 VEHQFF
+1036 
-1042 QHSMIATDPAREN
+1042 
-1055 AVVQALAM
+1055 
-1063 TFANAD
+1063 
-1069 AREIRLRMEQFLELA
+1069 
-1084 DSQSAGQAS
+1084 
-1093 LMPGMGMTPQ
+1093 
-1103 KAFRKSFLEPITF
+1103 
-1116 VGNERVANFKPDANP
+1116 
-1131 AHAAIQWA
+1131 
-1139 IENGGKNPTVE
+1139 
-1150 KALAHIEKK
+1150 
-1159 LVAKKTTPEDRSIL
+1159 
-1173 SEYQRELAPLSGA
+1173 
-1186 LGTREPKLGQFFKDP
+1186 KDP
-1201 GNLDIPAPKKP
+1201 GKLEIPAPKKA

-1285 RREIERTALTADG
+1285 RREMERTALAADG
-1298 SAHAKEQWR
+1298 SAHAREQWR
-1307 KACEFVGAKDGQAWT
+1307 KACEFVGAKDGQAWS

-1328 FADAGLQYLREGRAP
+1328 FANAGLQYLREGRAP

-1353 LKSWFMD
+1353 LKTWFMD

-1396 YAMGDLHSRQVER
+1396 YAMGDIHSRQVER

-1435 DAALVDQLMQDAQ
+1435 DAALVDQLMRDAQ

-1455 RRLEQNS
+1455 RRLEQSS

-1486 SVYEEFSRQAMECR
+1486 NIRDEFRRQALECQW
-1500 VNGG
+1500 NGG

>member
-22 PSIGESMS
+22 PTIGESMS
-30 IAWDEAMEQNPMQIL
+30 IAWDAAMEQNPMQIL

-51 TGWEDGLDLSDAMTG
+51 AGWEDGLELFDSRTG
-66 MDPTTDIDFEDF
+66 LDPTVDIDFEDF

-91 QARQIRD
+91 QARQIKD
-98 AGLEGQIKPVE
+98 AGLEGQVKPVE

-115 LDIVMG
+115 LDIVMD
-121 SKQLENA
+121 SKRLENA
-128 AGLVSENQGIGGTIA
+128 AGLVSENQGLGGAVA

-164 PVAGEARVMSLIA
+164 PVAGEARVMSLMA

-219 TLANSM
+219 TFANSM

-266 DSMALMQAHAEE
+266 DSQALMQAHADDMARYE
-278 IARFRQ
+278 I
-284 EANPNADPELIRQSA
+284 EANPEANADFIREHA
-299 LADASLFDSHARN
+299 LAEAELFNQKARA
-312 WAYHEKK
+312 WAYHERK

-324 YQQNRPEYRSW
+324 YAQNRPEYRSW
-335 RDIETPGW
+335 RDYFEPPK
-343 QEAVHDD
+343 VDD
-350 WRVPGSQIGD
+350 GTG
-360 KLDDMAWVG
+360 
-369 PEYAGLTRLNADAMT
+369 
-384 MPEFLKHMDEW
+384 F
-395 EKRFPEM
+395 
-402 ADYDGIR
+402 
-409 RKIQEIQVSKA
+409 
-420 YDWREAVPAEWRSG
+420 EWR
-434 AKEGEAL
+434 
-441 QDLGWAGP
+441 P
-449 EYAGL
+449 
-454 KKIDADAMP
+454 
-463 LPEFLENLKLWE
+463 
-475 ERFPDRFDYAAIR
+475 
-488 QSIDDVQSG
+488 DDVPSEV
-497 KRITAPDT
+497 DT
-505 LFHLDGNGNAISPG
+505 LFHLDDNGNAISPG
-519 ENNPRIAKVVDVK
+519 ENNPRIAKVVEVN
-532 PDLLVHKDGTPVNL
+532 PDLLVHGDGTPVNL

-609 SFEKADARHARKVK
+609 SFEKVDARHARKVK

-711 FQSAPSRSIV
+711 FQSTPPRSIV
-721 GRQTQILG
+721 GKQTQILG

-752 ENQFRRR
+752 ENQFLRR

-773 DEGEQQKAV
+773 DEGEQQKVV

-851 PNAIANMKRPMLV
+851 PQAIANMKRPMLV
-864 RVVSGKFSPEDM
+864 RVVSGQFSPEDM

-887 TQQLQGEAEG
+887 TQQLQGE
-897 ISRARFVDKPTVNAL
+897 
-912 IAGLQDGR
+912 
-920 TIDQFLASPESADFA
+920 
-935 RVLQDAGVLQQQE
+935 
-948 VAALTHSGKGASG
+948 
-961 KLNDAGK
+961 
-968 ARVKMIM
+968 
-975 RGLVLPDYD
+975 
-984 VMTSLPKGVLDNL
+984 
-997 DAAIPGLALSRF
+997 
-1009 RGEGFDL
+1009 
-1016 TGAFYDAMRFVAKAN
+1016 
-1031 NEGTP
+1031 
-1036 VEHQFF
+1036 
-1042 QHSMIATDPAREN
+1042 
-1055 AVVQALAM
+1055 
-1063 TFANAD
+1063 
-1069 AREIRLRMEQFLELA
+1069 
-1084 DSQSAGQAS
+1084 
-1093 LMPGMGMTPQ
+1093 
-1103 KAFRKSFLEPITF
+1103 
-1116 VGNERVANFKPDANP
+1116 
-1131 AHAAIQWA
+1131 
-1139 IENGGKNPTVE
+1139 
-1150 KALAHIEKK
+1150 
-1159 LVAKKTTPEDRSIL
+1159 
-1173 SEYQRELAPLSGA
+1173 
-1186 LGTREPKLGQFFKDP
+1186 KDP
-1201 GNLDIPAPKKP
+1201 GKLEIPAPKKA

-1221 TATREPAPLSDPDA
+1221 TATREPAPMSDPDA

-1241 QAEPDAVQSPRG
+1241 QAEPQVQSPRG

-1285 RREIERTALTADG
+1285 RREMERTALAADG
-1298 SAHAKEQWR
+1298 SAHAREQWR
-1307 KACEFVGAKDGQAWT
+1307 KACEFVGAKDGQAWS

-1328 FADAGLQYLREGRAP
+1328 FANAGLQYLREGRAP

-1353 LKSWFMD
+1353 LKTWFMD

-1396 YAMGDLHSRQVER
+1396 YAMGDIHSRQVER

-1435 DAALVDQLMQDAQ
+1435 DAALVDQLMRDAQ

-1455 RRLEQNS
+1455 RRLEQSS

-1486 SVYEEFSRQAMECR
+1486 NIRDEFRRQALECQW
-1500 VNGG
+1500 NGG

>member
-22 PSIGESMS
+22 PTIGESMS
-30 IAWDEAMEQNPMQIL
+30 IAWDAAMEQNPMQIL

-51 TGWEDGLDLSDAMTG
+51 AGWEDGLELFDSRTG
-66 MDPTTDIDFEDF
+66 LDPTVDIDFEDF

-91 QARQIRD
+91 QARQIKD
-98 AGLEGQIKPVE
+98 AGLEGQVKPVE

-115 LDIVMG
+115 LDIVMD
-121 SKQLENA
+121 SKRLENA
-128 AGLVSENQGIGGTIA
+128 AGLVSENQGLGGAVA

-164 PVAGEARVMSLIA
+164 PVAGEARVMSLMA

-219 TLANSM
+219 TFANSM

-266 DSMALMQAHAEE
+266 DSQALMQAHADDMARYE
-278 IARFRQ
+278 I
-284 EANPNADPELIRQSA
+284 EANPEANADFIREHA
-299 LADASLFDSHARN
+299 LAEAELFNQKARA
-312 WAYHEKK
+312 WAYHERK

-324 YQQNRPEYRSW
+324 YAQNRPEYRSW
-335 RDIETPGW
+335 RDYFEPPK
-343 QEAVHDD
+343 VDD
-350 WRVPGSQIGD
+350 GTG
-360 KLDDMAWVG
+360 
-369 PEYAGLTRLNADAMT
+369 
-384 MPEFLKHMDEW
+384 F
-395 EKRFPEM
+395 
-402 ADYDGIR
+402 
-409 RKIQEIQVSKA
+409 
-420 YDWREAVPAEWRSG
+420 EWR
-434 AKEGEAL
+434 
-441 QDLGWAGP
+441 P
-449 EYAGL
+449 
-454 KKIDADAMP
+454 
-463 LPEFLENLKLWE
+463 
-475 ERFPDRFDYAAIR
+475 
-488 QSIDDVQSG
+488 DDVPSEV
-497 KRITAPDT
+497 DT
-505 LFHLDGNGNAISPG
+505 LFHLDDNGNAISPG
-519 ENNPRIAKVVDVK
+519 ENNPRIAKVVEVN
-532 PDLLVHKDGTPVNL
+532 PDLLVHGDGTPVNL

-609 SFEKADARHARKVK
+609 SFEKVDARHARKVK

-711 FQSAPSRSIV
+711 FQSTPSRSIV
-721 GRQTQILG
+721 GKQTQILG

-773 DEGEQQKAV
+773 DEGEQQKVV

-864 RVVSGKFSPEDM
+864 RVVSGQFSPEDM

-1221 TATREPAPLSDPDA
+1221 TATREPAPMSDPDA

-1241 QAEPDAVQSPRG
+1241 QAEPQVQSPRG

-1285 RREIERTALTADG
+1285 RREMERTALAADG
-1298 SAHAKEQWR
+1298 SAHAREQWR
-1307 KACEFVGAKDGQAWT
+1307 KACEFVGAKDGQAWS

-1328 FADAGLQYLREGRAP
+1328 FANAGLQYLREGRAP

-1353 LKSWFMD
+1353 LKTWFMD

-1396 YAMGDLHSRQVER
+1396 YAMGDIHSRQVER

-1435 DAALVDQLMQDAQ
+1435 DAALVDQLMRDAQ

-1455 RRLEQNS
+1455 RRLEQSS

-1486 SVYEEFSRQAMECR
+1486 NIRDEFRRQALECQW
-1500 VNGG
+1500 NGG

>member
-22 PSIGESMS
+22 PTIGESMS
-30 IAWDEAMEQNPMQIL
+30 IAWDAAMEQNPMQIL

-51 TGWEDGLDLSDAMTG
+51 AGWEDGLELFDSRTG
-66 MDPTTDIDFEDF
+66 LDPTVDIDFEDF

-91 QARQIRD
+91 QARQIKD
-98 AGLEGQIKPVE
+98 AGLEGQVKPVE

-115 LDIVMG
+115 LDIVMD
-121 SKQLENA
+121 SKRLENA
-128 AGLVSENQGIGGTIA
+128 AGLVSENQGLGGAVA

-164 PVAGEARVMSLIA
+164 PVAGEARVMSLMA

-219 TLANSM
+219 TFANSM

-266 DSMALMQAHAEE
+266 DSQALMQAHADDMARYE
-278 IARFRQ
+278 I
-284 EANPNADPELIRQSA
+284 EANPEANADFIREHA
-299 LADASLFDSHARN
+299 LAEAELFNQKARA
-312 WAYHEKK
+312 WAYHERK

-324 YQQNRPEYRSW
+324 YAQNRPEYRSW
-335 RDIETPGW
+335 RDYFEPPK
-343 QEAVHDD
+343 VDD
-350 WRVPGSQIGD
+350 GTGFEWRP
-360 KLDDMAWVG
+360 DDMPSEV
-369 PEYAGLTRLNADAMT
+369 
-384 MPEFLKHMDEW
+384 
-395 EKRFPEM
+395 
-402 ADYDGIR
+402 
-409 RKIQEIQVSKA
+409 
-420 YDWREAVPAEWRSG
+420 
-434 AKEGEAL
+434 
-441 QDLGWAGP
+441 
-449 EYAGL
+449 
-454 KKIDADAMP
+454 
-463 LPEFLENLKLWE
+463 
-475 ERFPDRFDYAAIR
+475 
-488 QSIDDVQSG
+488 
-497 KRITAPDT
+497 DT
-505 LFHLDGNGNAISPG
+505 LFHLDDNGNAISPG
-519 ENNPRIAKVVDVK
+519 ENNPRIAKVVEVN
-532 PDLLVHKDGTPVNL
+532 PDLLVHGDGTPVNL

-609 SFEKADARHARKVK
+609 SFEKVDARHARKVK

-711 FQSAPSRSIV
+711 FQSSPSRSIV
-721 GRQTQILG
+721 GKQTQILG

-752 ENQFRRR
+752 ENQFLRR

-773 DEGEQQKAV
+773 DEGEQQKVV

-851 PNAIANMKRPMLV
+851 PQAIANMKRPMLV
-864 RVVSGKFSPEDM
+864 RVVSGQFSPEDM

-887 TQQLQGEAEG
+887 TQQLQGE
-897 ISRARFVDKPTVNAL
+897 
-912 IAGLQDGR
+912 
-920 TIDQFLASPESADFA
+920 
-935 RVLQDAGVLQQQE
+935 
-948 VAALTHSGKGASG
+948 
-961 KLNDAGK
+961 
-968 ARVKMIM
+968 
-975 RGLVLPDYD
+975 
-984 VMTSLPKGVLDNL
+984 
-997 DAAIPGLALSRF
+997 
-1009 RGEGFDL
+1009 
-1016 TGAFYDAMRFVAKAN
+1016 
-1031 NEGTP
+1031 
-1036 VEHQFF
+1036 
-1042 QHSMIATDPAREN
+1042 
-1055 AVVQALAM
+1055 
-1063 TFANAD
+1063 
-1069 AREIRLRMEQFLELA
+1069 
-1084 DSQSAGQAS
+1084 
-1093 LMPGMGMTPQ
+1093 
-1103 KAFRKSFLEPITF
+1103 
-1116 VGNERVANFKPDANP
+1116 
-1131 AHAAIQWA
+1131 
-1139 IENGGKNPTVE
+1139 
-1150 KALAHIEKK
+1150 
-1159 LVAKKTTPEDRSIL
+1159 
-1173 SEYQRELAPLSGA
+1173 
-1186 LGTREPKLGQFFKDP
+1186 KDP
-1201 GNLDIPAPKKP
+1201 GKLEIPAPKKA

-1221 TATREPAPLSDPDA
+1221 TATREPAPMSDPDA

-1241 QAEPDAVQSPRG
+1241 QAEPQVQSPRG

-1285 RREIERTALTADG
+1285 RREMERTALAADG
-1298 SAHAKEQWR
+1298 SAHAREQWR
-1307 KACEFVGAKDGQAWT
+1307 KACEFVGAKDGQAWS

-1328 FADAGLQYLREGRAP
+1328 FANAGLQYLREGRAP

-1353 LKSWFMD
+1353 LKTWFMD

-1396 YAMGDLHSRQVER
+1396 YAMGDIHSRQVER

-1435 DAALVDQLMQDAQ
+1435 DAALVDQLMRDAQ

-1455 RRLEQNS
+1455 RRLEQSS

-1486 SVYEEFSRQAMECR
+1486 NIRDEFRRQALECQW
-1500 VNGG
+1500 NGG

>member
-22 PSIGESMS
+22 PTIGESMS
-30 IAWDEAMEQNPMQIL
+30 IAWDAAMEQNPMQIL

-51 TGWEDGLDLSDAMTG
+51 AGWEDGLELFDSRTG
-66 MDPTTDIDFEDF
+66 LDPTVDIDFEDF

-91 QARQIRD
+91 QARQIKD
-98 AGLEGQIKPVE
+98 AGLEGQVKPVE

-115 LDIVMG
+115 LDIVMD
-121 SKQLENA
+121 SKRLENA
-128 AGLVSENQGIGGTIA
+128 AGLVSENQGLGGAVA

-164 PVAGEARVMSLIA
+164 PVAGEARVMSLMA

-219 TLANSM
+219 TFANSM

-266 DSMALMQAHAEE
+266 DSQALMQAHADDMARYE
-278 IARFRQ
+278 I
-284 EANPNADPELIRQSA
+284 EANPEANADFIREHA
-299 LADASLFDSHARN
+299 LAEAELFNQKARA
-312 WAYHEKK
+312 WAYHERK

-324 YQQNRPEYRSW
+324 YAQNRPEYRSW
-335 RDIETPGW
+335 RDYFEPPK
-343 QEAVHDD
+343 VDD
-350 WRVPGSQIGD
+350 GTG
-360 KLDDMAWVG
+360 
-369 PEYAGLTRLNADAMT
+369 
-384 MPEFLKHMDEW
+384 F
-395 EKRFPEM
+395 
-402 ADYDGIR
+402 
-409 RKIQEIQVSKA
+409 
-420 YDWREAVPAEWRSG
+420 EWR
-434 AKEGEAL
+434 
-441 QDLGWAGP
+441 P
-449 EYAGL
+449 
-454 KKIDADAMP
+454 
-463 LPEFLENLKLWE
+463 
-475 ERFPDRFDYAAIR
+475 
-488 QSIDDVQSG
+488 DDVPSEV
-497 KRITAPDT
+497 DT
-505 LFHLDGNGNAISPG
+505 LFHLDDNGNAISPG
-519 ENNPRIAKVVDVK
+519 ENNPRIAKVVEVN
-532 PDLLVHKDGTPVNL
+532 PDLLVHGDGTPVNL

-609 SFEKADARHARKVK
+609 SFEKVDARHARKVK

-711 FQSAPSRSIV
+711 
-721 GRQTQILG
+721 
-729 ANSKEIGRYE
+729 
-739 VREMDDV
+739 
-746 IASHDP
+746 
-752 ENQFRRR
+752 
-759 ENYPQEAQERPYHS
+759 
-773 DEGEQQKAV
+773 
-782 GNALNYEPAFVVSTD
+782 
-797 ASATNG
+797 
-803 PPIIT
+803 
-808 QNGIVL
+808 
-814 GGNSRTMTL
+814 
-823 QMVYGQHPEKA
+823 
-834 AAYRQALV
+834 
-842 DNASQFGID
+842 
-851 PNAIANMKRPMLV
+851 
-864 RVVSGKFSPEDM
+864 
-876 AKRSREYNQTT
+876 
-887 TQQLQGEAEG
+887 
-897 ISRARFVDKPTVNAL
+897 
-912 IAGLQDGR
+912 
-920 TIDQFLASPESADFA
+920 
-935 RVLQDAGVLQQQE
+935 
-948 VAALTHSGKGASG
+948 
-961 KLNDAGK
+961 
-968 ARVKMIM
+968 
-975 RGLVLPDYD
+975 
-984 VMTSLPKGVLDNL
+984 
-997 DAAIPGLALSRF
+997 
-1009 RGEGFDL
+1009 
-1016 TGAFYDAMRFVAKAN
+1016 
-1031 NEGTP
+1031 
-1036 VEHQFF
+1036 
-1042 QHSMIATDPAREN
+1042 
-1055 AVVQALAM
+1055 
-1063 TFANAD
+1063 
-1069 AREIRLRMEQFLELA
+1069 
-1084 DSQSAGQAS
+1084 
-1093 LMPGMGMTPQ
+1093 
-1103 KAFRKSFLEPITF
+1103 
-1116 VGNERVANFKPDANP
+1116 
-1131 AHAAIQWA
+1131 
-1139 IENGGKNPTVE
+1139 
-1150 KALAHIEKK
+1150 
-1159 LVAKKTTPEDRSIL
+1159 PEDRAIL
-1173 SEYQRELAPLSGA
+1173 SEYQRE
-1186 LGTREPKLGQFFKDP
+1186 
-1201 GNLDIPAPKKP
+1201 PAPM
-1212 GERGALPEA
+1212 
-1221 TATREPAPLSDPDA
+1221 SDPDA

-1241 QAEPDAVQSPRG
+1241 QAEPQVQSPRG

-1285 RREIERTALTADG
+1285 RREMERTALAADG
-1298 SAHAKEQWR
+1298 SAHAREQWR
-1307 KACEFVGAKDGQAWT
+1307 KACEFVGAKDGQAWS

-1328 FADAGLQYLREGRAP
+1328 FANAGLQYLREGRAP

-1353 LKSWFMD
+1353 LKTWFMD

-1396 YAMGDLHSRQVER
+1396 YAMGDIHSRQVER

-1435 DAALVDQLMQDAQ
+1435 DAALVDQLMRDAQ

-1455 RRLEQNS
+1455 RRLEQSS

-1486 SVYEEFSRQAMECR
+1486 NIRDEFRRQALECQW
-1500 VNGG
+1500 NGG

>member
-22 PSIGESMS
+22 PTIGESMS
-30 IAWDEAMEQNPMQIL
+30 IAWDAAMEQNPMQIL

-51 TGWEDGLDLSDAMTG
+51 AGWEDGLELFDSRTG
-66 MDPTTDIDFEDF
+66 LDPTVDIDFEDF

-91 QARQIRD
+91 QARQIKD
-98 AGLEGQIKPVE
+98 AGLEGQVKPVE

-115 LDIVMG
+115 LDIVMD
-121 SKQLENA
+121 SKRLENA
-128 AGLVSENQGIGGTIA
+128 AGLVSENQGLGGAVA

-164 PVAGEARVMSLIA
+164 PVAGEARVMSLMA

-219 TLANSM
+219 TFANSM

-266 DSMALMQAHAEE
+266 DSQALMQAHADDMARYE
-278 IARFRQ
+278 I
-284 EANPNADPELIRQSA
+284 EANPEANADFIREHA
-299 LADASLFDSHARN
+299 LAEAELFNQKARA
-312 WAYHEKK
+312 WAYHERK

-324 YQQNRPEYRSW
+324 YAQNRPEYRSW
-335 RDIETPGW
+335 RDYFEPPK
-343 QEAVHDD
+343 VDD
-350 WRVPGSQIGD
+350 GTG
-360 KLDDMAWVG
+360 
-369 PEYAGLTRLNADAMT
+369 
-384 MPEFLKHMDEW
+384 F
-395 EKRFPEM
+395 
-402 ADYDGIR
+402 
-409 RKIQEIQVSKA
+409 
-420 YDWREAVPAEWRSG
+420 EWR
-434 AKEGEAL
+434 
-441 QDLGWAGP
+441 P
-449 EYAGL
+449 
-454 KKIDADAMP
+454 
-463 LPEFLENLKLWE
+463 
-475 ERFPDRFDYAAIR
+475 
-488 QSIDDVQSG
+488 DDVPSEV
-497 KRITAPDT
+497 DT
-505 LFHLDGNGNAISPG
+505 LFHLDDNGNAISPG
-519 ENNPRIAKVVDVK
+519 ENNPRIAKVVEVN
-532 PDLLVHKDGTPVNL
+532 PDLLVHGDGTPVNL

-609 SFEKADARHARKVK
+609 SFEKVDARHARKVK

-773 DEGEQQKAV
+773 DEGEQQKVV

-851 PNAIANMKRPMLV
+851 PQAIANMKRPMLV
-864 RVVSGKFSPEDM
+864 RVVSGQFSPEDM

-887 TQQLQGEAEG
+887 TQQLQGE
-897 ISRARFVDKPTVNAL
+897 
-912 IAGLQDGR
+912 
-920 TIDQFLASPESADFA
+920 
-935 RVLQDAGVLQQQE
+935 
-948 VAALTHSGKGASG
+948 
-961 KLNDAGK
+961 
-968 ARVKMIM
+968 
-975 RGLVLPDYD
+975 
-984 VMTSLPKGVLDNL
+984 
-997 DAAIPGLALSRF
+997 
-1009 RGEGFDL
+1009 
-1016 TGAFYDAMRFVAKAN
+1016 
-1031 NEGTP
+1031 
-1036 VEHQFF
+1036 
-1042 QHSMIATDPAREN
+1042 
-1055 AVVQALAM
+1055 
-1063 TFANAD
+1063 
-1069 AREIRLRMEQFLELA
+1069 
-1084 DSQSAGQAS
+1084 
-1093 LMPGMGMTPQ
+1093 
-1103 KAFRKSFLEPITF
+1103 
-1116 VGNERVANFKPDANP
+1116 
-1131 AHAAIQWA
+1131 
-1139 IENGGKNPTVE
+1139 
-1150 KALAHIEKK
+1150 
-1159 LVAKKTTPEDRSIL
+1159 
-1173 SEYQRELAPLSGA
+1173 
-1186 LGTREPKLGQFFKDP
+1186 KDP
-1201 GNLDIPAPKKP
+1201 GKLEIPAPKKA

-1221 TATREPAPLSDPDA
+1221 TATREPAPMSDPDA

-1241 QAEPDAVQSPRG
+1241 QAEPQVQSPRG

-1285 RREIERTALTADG
+1285 RREMERTALAADG
-1298 SAHAKEQWR
+1298 SAHAREQWR
-1307 KACEFVGAKDGQAWT
+1307 KACEFVGAKDGQAWS

-1328 FADAGLQYLREGRAP
+1328 FANAGLQYLREGRAP

-1353 LKSWFMD
+1353 LKTWFMD

-1396 YAMGDLHSRQVER
+1396 YAMGDIHSRQVER

-1435 DAALVDQLMQDAQ
+1435 DAALVDQLMRDAQ

-1455 RRLEQNS
+1455 RRLEQSS

-1486 SVYEEFSRQAMECR
+1486 NIRDEFRRQALECQW
-1500 VNGG
+1500 NGG

>member
-22 PSIGESMS
+22 PTIGESMS
-30 IAWDEAMEQNPMQIL
+30 IAWDAAMEQNPMQIL

-51 TGWEDGLDLSDAMTG
+51 AGWEDGLELFDSRTG
-66 MDPTTDIDFEDF
+66 LDPTVDIDFEDF

-91 QARQIRD
+91 QARQIKD
-98 AGLEGQIKPVE
+98 AGLEGQVKPVE

-115 LDIVMG
+115 LDIVMD
-121 SKQLENA
+121 SKRLENA
-128 AGLVSENQGIGGTIA
+128 AGLVSENQGLGGAVA

-164 PVAGEARVMSLIA
+164 PVAGEARVMSLMA

-219 TLANSM
+219 TFANSM

-266 DSMALMQAHAEE
+266 DSQALMQAHADDMARYE
-278 IARFRQ
+278 I
-284 EANPNADPELIRQSA
+284 EANPEANADFIREHA
-299 LADASLFDSHARN
+299 LAEAELFNQKARA
-312 WAYHEKK
+312 WAYHERK

-324 YQQNRPEYRSW
+324 YAQNRPEYRSW
-335 RDIETPGW
+335 RDYFEPPK
-343 QEAVHDD
+343 VDD
-350 WRVPGSQIGD
+350 GTGFEWRP
-360 KLDDMAWVG
+360 DDMPSEV
-369 PEYAGLTRLNADAMT
+369 
-384 MPEFLKHMDEW
+384 
-395 EKRFPEM
+395 
-402 ADYDGIR
+402 
-409 RKIQEIQVSKA
+409 
-420 YDWREAVPAEWRSG
+420 
-434 AKEGEAL
+434 
-441 QDLGWAGP
+441 
-449 EYAGL
+449 
-454 KKIDADAMP
+454 
-463 LPEFLENLKLWE
+463 
-475 ERFPDRFDYAAIR
+475 
-488 QSIDDVQSG
+488 
-497 KRITAPDT
+497 DT
-505 LFHLDGNGNAISPG
+505 LFHLDDNGNAISPG
-519 ENNPRIAKVVDVK
+519 ENNPRIAKVVEVN
-532 PDLLVHKDGTPVNL
+532 PDLLVHGDGTPVNL

-609 SFEKADARHARKVK
+609 SFEKVDARHARKVK

-711 FQSAPSRSIV
+711 FQSTPPRSIV
-721 GRQTQILG
+721 GKQTQILG

-773 DEGEQQKAV
+773 DEGEQQKVV

-842 DNASQFGID
+842 DNASQFGIG
-851 PNAIANMKRPMLV
+851 PQAIANMKRPMLV
-864 RVVSGKFSPEDM
+864 RVVSGQFSPEDM

-887 TQQLQGEAEG
+887 TQQLQGE
-897 ISRARFVDKPTVNAL
+897 
-912 IAGLQDGR
+912 
-920 TIDQFLASPESADFA
+920 
-935 RVLQDAGVLQQQE
+935 
-948 VAALTHSGKGASG
+948 
-961 KLNDAGK
+961 
-968 ARVKMIM
+968 
-975 RGLVLPDYD
+975 
-984 VMTSLPKGVLDNL
+984 
-997 DAAIPGLALSRF
+997 
-1009 RGEGFDL
+1009 
-1016 TGAFYDAMRFVAKAN
+1016 
-1031 NEGTP
+1031 
-1036 VEHQFF
+1036 
-1042 QHSMIATDPAREN
+1042 
-1055 AVVQALAM
+1055 
-1063 TFANAD
+1063 
-1069 AREIRLRMEQFLELA
+1069 
-1084 DSQSAGQAS
+1084 
-1093 LMPGMGMTPQ
+1093 
-1103 KAFRKSFLEPITF
+1103 
-1116 VGNERVANFKPDANP
+1116 
-1131 AHAAIQWA
+1131 
-1139 IENGGKNPTVE
+1139 
-1150 KALAHIEKK
+1150 
-1159 LVAKKTTPEDRSIL
+1159 
-1173 SEYQRELAPLSGA
+1173 
-1186 LGTREPKLGQFFKDP
+1186 KDP
-1201 GNLDIPAPKKP
+1201 GKLEIPAPKKA

-1221 TATREPAPLSDPDA
+1221 TATREPAPMSDPDA

-1241 QAEPDAVQSPRG
+1241 QAEPQVQSPRG

-1285 RREIERTALTADG
+1285 RREMERTALAADG
-1298 SAHAKEQWR
+1298 SAHAREQWR
-1307 KACEFVGAKDGQAWT
+1307 KACEFVGAKDGQAWS

-1328 FADAGLQYLREGRAP
+1328 FANAGLQYLREGRAP

-1353 LKSWFMD
+1353 LKTWFMD

-1396 YAMGDLHSRQVER
+1396 YAMGDIHSRQVER

-1435 DAALVDQLMQDAQ
+1435 DAALVDQLMRDAQ

-1455 RRLEQNS
+1455 RRLEQSS

-1486 SVYEEFSRQAMECR
+1486 NIRDEFRRQALECQW
-1500 VNGG
+1500 NGG

>member
-51 TGWEDGLDLSDAMTG
+51 AGWEDGLELFDSRTG
-66 MDPTTDIDFEDF
+66 LDPTVDIDFEDF

-91 QARQIRD
+91 QARQIKD
-98 AGLEGQIKPVE
+98 AGLEGQVKPVE

-115 LDIVMG
+115 LDIVMD
-121 SKQLENA
+121 SKRLENA
-128 AGLVSENQGIGGTIA
+128 AGLVSENQGLGGAVA

-164 PVAGEARVMSLIA
+164 PVAGEARVMSLMA

-219 TLANSM
+219 TFANSM

-266 DSMALMQAHAEE
+266 DSQALMQAHAEE

-312 WAYHEKK
+312 WAYHERK

-324 YQQNRPEYRSW
+324 YAQNRPEYRSW
-335 RDIETPGW
+335 RDYFEPPK
-343 QEAVHDD
+343 VDD
-350 WRVPGSQIGD
+350 GTG
-360 KLDDMAWVG
+360 
-369 PEYAGLTRLNADAMT
+369 
-384 MPEFLKHMDEW
+384 F
-395 EKRFPEM
+395 
-402 ADYDGIR
+402 
-409 RKIQEIQVSKA
+409 
-420 YDWREAVPAEWRSG
+420 EWR
-434 AKEGEAL
+434 
-441 QDLGWAGP
+441 P
-449 EYAGL
+449 
-454 KKIDADAMP
+454 
-463 LPEFLENLKLWE
+463 
-475 ERFPDRFDYAAIR
+475 
-488 QSIDDVQSG
+488 DDVPSEV
-497 KRITAPDT
+497 DT
-505 LFHLDGNGNAISPG
+505 LFHLDDNGNAISPG
-519 ENNPRIAKVVDVK
+519 ENNPRIAKVVEVN
-532 PDLLVHKDGTPVNL
+532 PDLLVHGDGTPVNL

-609 SFEKADARHARKVK
+609 SFEKVDARHARKVK

-773 DEGEQQKAV
+773 DEGEQQKVV

-851 PNAIANMKRPMLV
+851 PQAIANMKRPMLV

-1285 RREIERTALTADG
+1285 RREMERTALAADG
-1298 SAHAKEQWR
+1298 SAHAREQWR

-1435 DAALVDQLMQDAQ
+1435 DAALVDQLMRDAQ

-1455 RRLEQNS
+1455 RRLEQSS

-1486 SVYEEFSRQAMECR
+1486 NIRDEFRRQALECQW
-1500 VNGG
+1500 NGG

>member
-128 AGLVSENQGIGGTIA
+128 AGLVSENQGLGGTIA

-164 PVAGEARVMSLIA
+164 PVAGEARVMSLMA

-219 TLANSM
+219 TFANSM

-266 DSMALMQAHAEE
+266 DSQALMQAHADDMARYE
-278 IARFRQ
+278 I
-284 EANPNADPELIRQSA
+284 EANPEANADFIREHA
-299 LADASLFDSHARN
+299 LAEAELFNQKARA
-312 WAYHEKK
+312 WAYHERK

-324 YQQNRPEYRSW
+324 YAQNRPEYRSW
-335 RDIETPGW
+335 RDYFEPPK
-343 QEAVHDD
+343 VDD
-350 WRVPGSQIGD
+350 GTG
-360 KLDDMAWVG
+360 
-369 PEYAGLTRLNADAMT
+369 
-384 MPEFLKHMDEW
+384 F
-395 EKRFPEM
+395 
-402 ADYDGIR
+402 
-409 RKIQEIQVSKA
+409 
-420 YDWREAVPAEWRSG
+420 EWR
-434 AKEGEAL
+434 
-441 QDLGWAGP
+441 P
-449 EYAGL
+449 
-454 KKIDADAMP
+454 
-463 LPEFLENLKLWE
+463 
-475 ERFPDRFDYAAIR
+475 
-488 QSIDDVQSG
+488 DDVPSEV
-497 KRITAPDT
+497 DT
-505 LFHLDGNGNAISPG
+505 LFHLDDNGNAISPG
-519 ENNPRIAKVVDVK
+519 ENNPRIAKVVEVN
-532 PDLLVHKDGTPVNL
+532 PDLLVHGDGTPVNL

-773 DEGEQQKAV
+773 DEGEQQKVV

-851 PNAIANMKRPMLV
+851 PQAIANMKRPMLV
-864 RVVSGKFSPEDM
+864 RVVSGQFSPEDM

-887 TQQLQGEAEG
+887 TQQLQGE
-897 ISRARFVDKPTVNAL
+897 
-912 IAGLQDGR
+912 
-920 TIDQFLASPESADFA
+920 
-935 RVLQDAGVLQQQE
+935 
-948 VAALTHSGKGASG
+948 
-961 KLNDAGK
+961 
-968 ARVKMIM
+968 
-975 RGLVLPDYD
+975 
-984 VMTSLPKGVLDNL
+984 
-997 DAAIPGLALSRF
+997 
-1009 RGEGFDL
+1009 
-1016 TGAFYDAMRFVAKAN
+1016 
-1031 NEGTP
+1031 
-1036 VEHQFF
+1036 
-1042 QHSMIATDPAREN
+1042 
-1055 AVVQALAM
+1055 
-1063 TFANAD
+1063 
-1069 AREIRLRMEQFLELA
+1069 
-1084 DSQSAGQAS
+1084 
-1093 LMPGMGMTPQ
+1093 
-1103 KAFRKSFLEPITF
+1103 
-1116 VGNERVANFKPDANP
+1116 
-1131 AHAAIQWA
+1131 
-1139 IENGGKNPTVE
+1139 
-1150 KALAHIEKK
+1150 
-1159 LVAKKTTPEDRSIL
+1159 
-1173 SEYQRELAPLSGA
+1173 
-1186 LGTREPKLGQFFKDP
+1186 KDP
-1201 GNLDIPAPKKP
+1201 GKLEIPAPKKA

-1221 TATREPAPLSDPDA
+1221 TATREPAPMSDPDA

-1241 QAEPDAVQSPRG
+1241 QAEPQVQSPRG

-1285 RREIERTALTADG
+1285 RREMERTALAADG
-1298 SAHAKEQWR
+1298 SAHAREQWR
-1307 KACEFVGAKDGQAWT
+1307 KACEFVGAKDGQAWS

-1328 FADAGLQYLREGRAP
+1328 FANAGLQYLREGRAP

-1353 LKSWFMD
+1353 LKTWFMD

-1396 YAMGDLHSRQVER
+1396 YAMGDIHSRQVER

-1435 DAALVDQLMQDAQ
+1435 DAALVDQLMRDAQ

-1455 RRLEQNS
+1455 RRLEQSS

-1486 SVYEEFSRQAMECR
+1486 NIRDEFRRQALECQW
-1500 VNGG
+1500 NGG

>member
-22 PSIGESMS
+22 PTIGESMS
-30 IAWDEAMEQNPMQIL
+30 IAWDAAMEQNPMQIL

-51 TGWEDGLDLSDAMTG
+51 AGWEDGLELFDSRTG
-66 MDPTTDIDFEDF
+66 LDPTVDIDFEDF

-91 QARQIRD
+91 QARQIKD
-98 AGLEGQIKPVE
+98 AGLEGQVKPVE

-115 LDIVMG
+115 LDIVMD
-121 SKQLENA
+121 SKRLENA
-128 AGLVSENQGIGGTIA
+128 AGLVSENQGLGGAVA

-164 PVAGEARVMSLIA
+164 PVAGEARVMSLMA

-219 TLANSM
+219 TFANSM

-266 DSMALMQAHAEE
+266 DSQALMQAHADDMARYE
-278 IARFRQ
+278 I
-284 EANPNADPELIRQSA
+284 EANPEANADFIREHA
-299 LADASLFDSHARN
+299 LAEAELFNQKARA
-312 WAYHEKK
+312 WAYHERK

-324 YQQNRPEYRSW
+324 YAQNRPEYRSW
-335 RDIETPGW
+335 RDYFEPPK
-343 QEAVHDD
+343 VDD
-350 WRVPGSQIGD
+350 GTG
-360 KLDDMAWVG
+360 
-369 PEYAGLTRLNADAMT
+369 
-384 MPEFLKHMDEW
+384 F
-395 EKRFPEM
+395 
-402 ADYDGIR
+402 
-409 RKIQEIQVSKA
+409 
-420 YDWREAVPAEWRSG
+420 EWR
-434 AKEGEAL
+434 
-441 QDLGWAGP
+441 P
-449 EYAGL
+449 
-454 KKIDADAMP
+454 
-463 LPEFLENLKLWE
+463 
-475 ERFPDRFDYAAIR
+475 
-488 QSIDDVQSG
+488 DDVPSEV
-497 KRITAPDT
+497 DT
-505 LFHLDGNGNAISPG
+505 LFHLDDNGNAISPG
-519 ENNPRIAKVVDVK
+519 ENNPRIAKVVEVN
-532 PDLLVHKDGTPVNL
+532 PDLLVHGDGTPVNL

-609 SFEKADARHARKVK
+609 SFEKVDARHARKVK

-711 FQSAPSRSIV
+711 FQSTPSRSIV
-721 GRQTQILG
+721 GKQTQILG

-752 ENQFRRR
+752 KNQFRRR

-773 DEGEQQKAV
+773 DEGEQQKVV

-851 PNAIANMKRPMLV
+851 PQAIANMKRPMLV
-864 RVVSGKFSPEDM
+864 RVVSGQFSPEDM

-887 TQQLQGEAEG
+887 TQQLQGE
-897 ISRARFVDKPTVNAL
+897 
-912 IAGLQDGR
+912 
-920 TIDQFLASPESADFA
+920 
-935 RVLQDAGVLQQQE
+935 
-948 VAALTHSGKGASG
+948 
-961 KLNDAGK
+961 
-968 ARVKMIM
+968 
-975 RGLVLPDYD
+975 
-984 VMTSLPKGVLDNL
+984 
-997 DAAIPGLALSRF
+997 
-1009 RGEGFDL
+1009 
-1016 TGAFYDAMRFVAKAN
+1016 
-1031 NEGTP
+1031 
-1036 VEHQFF
+1036 
-1042 QHSMIATDPAREN
+1042 
-1055 AVVQALAM
+1055 
-1063 TFANAD
+1063 
-1069 AREIRLRMEQFLELA
+1069 
-1084 DSQSAGQAS
+1084 
-1093 LMPGMGMTPQ
+1093 
-1103 KAFRKSFLEPITF
+1103 
-1116 VGNERVANFKPDANP
+1116 
-1131 AHAAIQWA
+1131 
-1139 IENGGKNPTVE
+1139 
-1150 KALAHIEKK
+1150 
-1159 LVAKKTTPEDRSIL
+1159 
-1173 SEYQRELAPLSGA
+1173 
-1186 LGTREPKLGQFFKDP
+1186 KDP
-1201 GNLDIPAPKKP
+1201 GKLEIPAPKKA

-1221 TATREPAPLSDPDA
+1221 TATREPAPMSDPDA

-1241 QAEPDAVQSPRG
+1241 QAEPQVQSPRG

-1285 RREIERTALTADG
+1285 RREMERTALAADG
-1298 SAHAKEQWR
+1298 SAHAREQWR
-1307 KACEFVGAKDGQAWT
+1307 KACEFVGAKDGQAWS

-1328 FADAGLQYLREGRAP
+1328 FANAGLQYLREGRAP

-1353 LKSWFMD
+1353 LKTWFMD

-1396 YAMGDLHSRQVER
+1396 YAMGDIHSRQVER

-1435 DAALVDQLMQDAQ
+1435 DAALVDQLMRDAQ

-1455 RRLEQNS
+1455 RRLEQSS

-1486 SVYEEFSRQAMECR
+1486 NIRDEFRRQALECQW
-1500 VNGG
+1500 NGG

>member
-22 PSIGESMS
+22 PTIGESMS
-30 IAWDEAMEQNPMQIL
+30 IAWDAAMEQNPMQIL

-51 TGWEDGLDLSDAMTG
+51 AGWEDGLELFDSRTG
-66 MDPTTDIDFEDF
+66 LDPTVDIDFEDF

-91 QARQIRD
+91 QARQIKD
-98 AGLEGQIKPVE
+98 AGLEGQVKPVE

-115 LDIVMG
+115 LDIVMD
-121 SKQLENA
+121 SKRLENA
-128 AGLVSENQGIGGTIA
+128 AGLVSENQGLGGAVA

-164 PVAGEARVMSLIA
+164 PVAGEARVMSLMA

-219 TLANSM
+219 TFANSM

-266 DSMALMQAHAEE
+266 DSQALMQAHADDMARYE
-278 IARFRQ
+278 I
-284 EANPNADPELIRQSA
+284 EANPEANADFIREHA
-299 LADASLFDSHARN
+299 LAEAELFNQKARA
-312 WAYHEKK
+312 WAYHERK

-324 YQQNRPEYRSW
+324 YAQNRPEYRSW
-335 RDIETPGW
+335 RDYFEPPK
-343 QEAVHDD
+343 VDD
-350 WRVPGSQIGD
+350 GTG
-360 KLDDMAWVG
+360 
-369 PEYAGLTRLNADAMT
+369 
-384 MPEFLKHMDEW
+384 F
-395 EKRFPEM
+395 
-402 ADYDGIR
+402 
-409 RKIQEIQVSKA
+409 
-420 YDWREAVPAEWRSG
+420 EWR
-434 AKEGEAL
+434 
-441 QDLGWAGP
+441 P
-449 EYAGL
+449 
-454 KKIDADAMP
+454 
-463 LPEFLENLKLWE
+463 
-475 ERFPDRFDYAAIR
+475 
-488 QSIDDVQSG
+488 DDVPSEV
-497 KRITAPDT
+497 DT
-505 LFHLDGNGNAISPG
+505 LFHLDDNGNAISPG
-519 ENNPRIAKVVDVK
+519 ENNPRIAKVVEVN
-532 PDLLVHKDGTPVNL
+532 PDLLVHGDGTPVNL

-609 SFEKADARHARKVK
+609 SFEKVDARHARKVK

-721 GRQTQILG
+721 GKQTQILG

-773 DEGEQQKAV
+773 DEGEQQKVV

-851 PNAIANMKRPMLV
+851 PQAIANMKRPMLV
-864 RVVSGKFSPEDM
+864 RVVSGQFSPEDM

-887 TQQLQGEAEG
+887 TQQLQGE
-897 ISRARFVDKPTVNAL
+897 
-912 IAGLQDGR
+912 
-920 TIDQFLASPESADFA
+920 
-935 RVLQDAGVLQQQE
+935 
-948 VAALTHSGKGASG
+948 
-961 KLNDAGK
+961 
-968 ARVKMIM
+968 
-975 RGLVLPDYD
+975 
-984 VMTSLPKGVLDNL
+984 
-997 DAAIPGLALSRF
+997 
-1009 RGEGFDL
+1009 
-1016 TGAFYDAMRFVAKAN
+1016 
-1031 NEGTP
+1031 
-1036 VEHQFF
+1036 
-1042 QHSMIATDPAREN
+1042 
-1055 AVVQALAM
+1055 
-1063 TFANAD
+1063 
-1069 AREIRLRMEQFLELA
+1069 
-1084 DSQSAGQAS
+1084 
-1093 LMPGMGMTPQ
+1093 
-1103 KAFRKSFLEPITF
+1103 
-1116 VGNERVANFKPDANP
+1116 
-1131 AHAAIQWA
+1131 
-1139 IENGGKNPTVE
+1139 
-1150 KALAHIEKK
+1150 
-1159 LVAKKTTPEDRSIL
+1159 
-1173 SEYQRELAPLSGA
+1173 
-1186 LGTREPKLGQFFKDP
+1186 KDP
-1201 GNLDIPAPKKP
+1201 GKLEIPAPKKA

-1221 TATREPAPLSDPDA
+1221 TATREPAPMSDPDA

-1241 QAEPDAVQSPRG
+1241 QAEPQVQSPRG

-1285 RREIERTALTADG
+1285 RREMERTALAADG
-1298 SAHAKEQWR
+1298 SAHAREQWR
-1307 KACEFVGAKDGQAWT
+1307 KACEFVGAKDGQAWS

-1328 FADAGLQYLREGRAP
+1328 FANAGLQYLREGRAP

-1353 LKSWFMD
+1353 LKTWFMD

-1396 YAMGDLHSRQVER
+1396 YAMGDIHSRQVER

-1435 DAALVDQLMQDAQ
+1435 DAALVDQLMRDAQ

-1455 RRLEQNS
+1455 RRLEQSS

-1486 SVYEEFSRQAMECR
+1486 NIRDEFRRQALECQW
-1500 VNGG
+1500 NGG

>member
-22 PSIGESMS
+22 PTIGESMS
-30 IAWDEAMEQNPMQIL
+30 IAWDAAMEQNPMQIL

-51 TGWEDGLDLSDAMTG
+51 AGWEDGLELFDSRTG
-66 MDPTTDIDFEDF
+66 LDPTVDIDFEDF

-91 QARQIRD
+91 QARQIKD
-98 AGLEGQIKPVE
+98 AGLEGQVKPVE

-115 LDIVMG
+115 LDIVMD
-121 SKQLENA
+121 SKRLENA
-128 AGLVSENQGIGGTIA
+128 AGLVSENQGLGGAVA

-164 PVAGEARVMSLIA
+164 PVAGEARVMSLMA

-219 TLANSM
+219 TFANSM

-266 DSMALMQAHAEE
+266 DSQALMQAHADDMARYE
-278 IARFRQ
+278 I
-284 EANPNADPELIRQSA
+284 EANPEANADFIREHA
-299 LADASLFDSHARN
+299 LAEAELFNQKARA
-312 WAYHEKK
+312 WAYHERK

-324 YQQNRPEYRSW
+324 YAQNRPEYRSW
-335 RDIETPGW
+335 RDYFEPPK
-343 QEAVHDD
+343 VDD
-350 WRVPGSQIGD
+350 GTG
-360 KLDDMAWVG
+360 
-369 PEYAGLTRLNADAMT
+369 
-384 MPEFLKHMDEW
+384 F
-395 EKRFPEM
+395 
-402 ADYDGIR
+402 
-409 RKIQEIQVSKA
+409 
-420 YDWREAVPAEWRSG
+420 EWR
-434 AKEGEAL
+434 
-441 QDLGWAGP
+441 P
-449 EYAGL
+449 
-454 KKIDADAMP
+454 
-463 LPEFLENLKLWE
+463 
-475 ERFPDRFDYAAIR
+475 
-488 QSIDDVQSG
+488 DDVPSEV
-497 KRITAPDT
+497 DT
-505 LFHLDGNGNAISPG
+505 LFHLDDNGNAISPG
-519 ENNPRIAKVVDVK
+519 ENNPRIAKVVEVN
-532 PDLLVHKDGTPVNL
+532 PDLLVHGDGTPVNL

-609 SFEKADARHARKVK
+609 SFEKVDARHARKVK

-711 FQSAPSRSIV
+711 FQSTPSRSIV
-721 GRQTQILG
+721 GKQTQILG

-773 DEGEQQKAV
+773 DEGEQQKVV

-851 PNAIANMKRPMLV
+851 PQAIANMKRPMLV
-864 RVVSGKFSPEDM
+864 RVVSGQFSPEDM

-887 TQQLQGEAEG
+887 TQQLQGE
-897 ISRARFVDKPTVNAL
+897 
-912 IAGLQDGR
+912 
-920 TIDQFLASPESADFA
+920 
-935 RVLQDAGVLQQQE
+935 
-948 VAALTHSGKGASG
+948 
-961 KLNDAGK
+961 
-968 ARVKMIM
+968 
-975 RGLVLPDYD
+975 
-984 VMTSLPKGVLDNL
+984 
-997 DAAIPGLALSRF
+997 
-1009 RGEGFDL
+1009 
-1016 TGAFYDAMRFVAKAN
+1016 
-1031 NEGTP
+1031 
-1036 VEHQFF
+1036 
-1042 QHSMIATDPAREN
+1042 
-1055 AVVQALAM
+1055 
-1063 TFANAD
+1063 
-1069 AREIRLRMEQFLELA
+1069 
-1084 DSQSAGQAS
+1084 
-1093 LMPGMGMTPQ
+1093 
-1103 KAFRKSFLEPITF
+1103 
-1116 VGNERVANFKPDANP
+1116 
-1131 AHAAIQWA
+1131 
-1139 IENGGKNPTVE
+1139 
-1150 KALAHIEKK
+1150 
-1159 LVAKKTTPEDRSIL
+1159 
-1173 SEYQRELAPLSGA
+1173 
-1186 LGTREPKLGQFFKDP
+1186 KDP
-1201 GNLDIPAPKKP
+1201 GKLEIPAPKKA

-1221 TATREPAPLSDPDA
+1221 TATREPAPMSDPDA

-1241 QAEPDAVQSPRG
+1241 QAEPQVQSPRG

-1285 RREIERTALTADG
+1285 RREMERTALAADG
-1298 SAHAKEQWR
+1298 SAHAREQWR
-1307 KACEFVGAKDGQAWT
+1307 KACEFVGAKDGQAWS

-1328 FADAGLQYLREGRAP
+1328 FANAGLQYLREGRAP

-1396 YAMGDLHSRQVER
+1396 YAMGDIHSRQVER

-1435 DAALVDQLMQDAQ
+1435 DAALVDQLMRDAQ

-1455 RRLEQNS
+1455 RRLEQSS

-1486 SVYEEFSRQAMECR
+1486 NIRDEFRRQALECQW
-1500 VNGG
+1500 NGG

>member
-22 PSIGESMS
+22 PTIGESMS
-30 IAWDEAMEQNPMQIL
+30 IAWDAAMEQNPMQIL

-51 TGWEDGLDLSDAMTG
+51 AGWEDGLELFDSRTG
-66 MDPTTDIDFEDF
+66 LDPTVDIDFEDF

-91 QARQIRD
+91 QARQIKD
-98 AGLEGQIKPVE
+98 AGLEGQVKPVE

-115 LDIVMG
+115 LDIVMD
-121 SKQLENA
+121 SKRLENA
-128 AGLVSENQGIGGTIA
+128 AGLVSENQGLGGAVA

-164 PVAGEARVMSLIA
+164 PVAGEARVMSLMA

-219 TLANSM
+219 TFANSM

-266 DSMALMQAHAEE
+266 DSQALMQAHADDMARYE
-278 IARFRQ
+278 I
-284 EANPNADPELIRQSA
+284 EANPEANADFIREHA
-299 LADASLFDSHARN
+299 LAEAELFNQKARA
-312 WAYHEKK
+312 WAYHERK

-324 YQQNRPEYRSW
+324 YAQNRPEYRSW
-335 RDIETPGW
+335 RDYFEPPK
-343 QEAVHDD
+343 VDD
-350 WRVPGSQIGD
+350 GTG
-360 KLDDMAWVG
+360 
-369 PEYAGLTRLNADAMT
+369 
-384 MPEFLKHMDEW
+384 F
-395 EKRFPEM
+395 
-402 ADYDGIR
+402 
-409 RKIQEIQVSKA
+409 
-420 YDWREAVPAEWRSG
+420 EWR
-434 AKEGEAL
+434 
-441 QDLGWAGP
+441 P
-449 EYAGL
+449 
-454 KKIDADAMP
+454 
-463 LPEFLENLKLWE
+463 
-475 ERFPDRFDYAAIR
+475 
-488 QSIDDVQSG
+488 DDVPSEV
-497 KRITAPDT
+497 DT
-505 LFHLDGNGNAISPG
+505 LFHLDDNGNAILPG
-519 ENNPRIAKVVDVK
+519 ENNPRIAKVVEVN
-532 PDLLVHKDGTPVNL
+532 PDLLVHGDGTPVNL

-609 SFEKADARHARKVK
+609 SFEKVDARHARKVK

-711 FQSAPSRSIV
+711 FQSTPPRSIV
-721 GRQTQILG
+721 GKQTQILG

-773 DEGEQQKAV
+773 DEGEQQKVV

-851 PNAIANMKRPMLV
+851 PQAIANMKRPMLV
-864 RVVSGKFSPEDM
+864 RVVSGQFSPEDM

-887 TQQLQGEAEG
+887 TQQLQGE
-897 ISRARFVDKPTVNAL
+897 
-912 IAGLQDGR
+912 
-920 TIDQFLASPESADFA
+920 
-935 RVLQDAGVLQQQE
+935 
-948 VAALTHSGKGASG
+948 
-961 KLNDAGK
+961 
-968 ARVKMIM
+968 
-975 RGLVLPDYD
+975 
-984 VMTSLPKGVLDNL
+984 
-997 DAAIPGLALSRF
+997 
-1009 RGEGFDL
+1009 
-1016 TGAFYDAMRFVAKAN
+1016 
-1031 NEGTP
+1031 
-1036 VEHQFF
+1036 
-1042 QHSMIATDPAREN
+1042 
-1055 AVVQALAM
+1055 
-1063 TFANAD
+1063 
-1069 AREIRLRMEQFLELA
+1069 
-1084 DSQSAGQAS
+1084 
-1093 LMPGMGMTPQ
+1093 
-1103 KAFRKSFLEPITF
+1103 
-1116 VGNERVANFKPDANP
+1116 
-1131 AHAAIQWA
+1131 
-1139 IENGGKNPTVE
+1139 
-1150 KALAHIEKK
+1150 
-1159 LVAKKTTPEDRSIL
+1159 
-1173 SEYQRELAPLSGA
+1173 
-1186 LGTREPKLGQFFKDP
+1186 KDP
-1201 GNLDIPAPKKP
+1201 GKLEIPAPKKA

-1221 TATREPAPLSDPDA
+1221 TATREPAPMSDPDA

-1241 QAEPDAVQSPRG
+1241 QAEPQVQSPRG

-1285 RREIERTALTADG
+1285 RREMERTALAADG
-1298 SAHAKEQWR
+1298 SAHAREQWR
-1307 KACEFVGAKDGQAWT
+1307 KACEFVGAKDGQAWS

-1328 FADAGLQYLREGRAP
+1328 FANAGLQYLREGRAP

-1353 LKSWFMD
+1353 LKTWFMD

-1396 YAMGDLHSRQVER
+1396 YAMGDIHSRQVER

-1435 DAALVDQLMQDAQ
+1435 DAALVDQLMRDAQ

-1455 RRLEQNS
+1455 RRLEQSS

-1486 SVYEEFSRQAMECR
+1486 NIRDEFRRQALECQW
-1500 VNGG
+1500 NGG

>member
-22 PSIGESMS
+22 PTIGESMS
-30 IAWDEAMEQNPMQIL
+30 IAWDAAMEQNPMQIL

-51 TGWEDGLDLSDAMTG
+51 AGWEDGLELFDSRTG
-66 MDPTTDIDFEDF
+66 LDPTVDIDFEDF

-91 QARQIRD
+91 QARQIKD
-98 AGLEGQIKPVE
+98 AGLEGQVKPVE

-115 LDIVMG
+115 LDIVMD
-121 SKQLENA
+121 SKRLENA
-128 AGLVSENQGIGGTIA
+128 AGLVSENQGLGGAVA

-164 PVAGEARVMSLIA
+164 PVAGEARVMSLMA

-219 TLANSM
+219 TFANSM

-266 DSMALMQAHAEE
+266 DSQALMQAHADDMARYE
-278 IARFRQ
+278 I
-284 EANPNADPELIRQSA
+284 EANPEANADFIREHA
-299 LADASLFDSHARN
+299 LAEAELFNQKARA
-312 WAYHEKK
+312 WAYHERK

-324 YQQNRPEYRSW
+324 YAQNRPEYRSW
-335 RDIETPGW
+335 RDYFEPPK
-343 QEAVHDD
+343 VDD
-350 WRVPGSQIGD
+350 GTG
-360 KLDDMAWVG
+360 
-369 PEYAGLTRLNADAMT
+369 
-384 MPEFLKHMDEW
+384 F
-395 EKRFPEM
+395 
-402 ADYDGIR
+402 
-409 RKIQEIQVSKA
+409 
-420 YDWREAVPAEWRSG
+420 EWR
-434 AKEGEAL
+434 
-441 QDLGWAGP
+441 P
-449 EYAGL
+449 
-454 KKIDADAMP
+454 
-463 LPEFLENLKLWE
+463 
-475 ERFPDRFDYAAIR
+475 
-488 QSIDDVQSG
+488 DDVPSEV
-497 KRITAPDT
+497 DT
-505 LFHLDGNGNAISPG
+505 LFHLDDNGNAISPG
-519 ENNPRIAKVVDVK
+519 ENNPRIAKVVEVN
-532 PDLLVHKDGTPVNL
+532 PDLLVHGDGTPVNL

-609 SFEKADARHARKVK
+609 SFEKVDARHARKVK

-711 FQSAPSRSIV
+711 FQSTPSRSIV
-721 GRQTQILG
+721 GKQTQILG

-773 DEGEQQKAV
+773 DEGEQQKVV

-851 PNAIANMKRPMLV
+851 PQAIANMKRPMLV
-864 RVVSGKFSPEDM
+864 RVVSGQFSPEDM

-887 TQQLQGEAEG
+887 TQQLQGE
-897 ISRARFVDKPTVNAL
+897 
-912 IAGLQDGR
+912 
-920 TIDQFLASPESADFA
+920 
-935 RVLQDAGVLQQQE
+935 
-948 VAALTHSGKGASG
+948 
-961 KLNDAGK
+961 
-968 ARVKMIM
+968 
-975 RGLVLPDYD
+975 
-984 VMTSLPKGVLDNL
+984 
-997 DAAIPGLALSRF
+997 
-1009 RGEGFDL
+1009 
-1016 TGAFYDAMRFVAKAN
+1016 
-1031 NEGTP
+1031 
-1036 VEHQFF
+1036 
-1042 QHSMIATDPAREN
+1042 
-1055 AVVQALAM
+1055 
-1063 TFANAD
+1063 
-1069 AREIRLRMEQFLELA
+1069 
-1084 DSQSAGQAS
+1084 
-1093 LMPGMGMTPQ
+1093 
-1103 KAFRKSFLEPITF
+1103 
-1116 VGNERVANFKPDANP
+1116 
-1131 AHAAIQWA
+1131 
-1139 IENGGKNPTVE
+1139 
-1150 KALAHIEKK
+1150 
-1159 LVAKKTTPEDRSIL
+1159 
-1173 SEYQRELAPLSGA
+1173 
-1186 LGTREPKLGQFFKDP
+1186 KDP

-1285 RREIERTALTADG
+1285 RREIERTALAADG

>member
-22 PSIGESMS
+22 PTIGESMS
-30 IAWDEAMEQNPMQIL
+30 IAWDAAMEQNPMQIL

-51 TGWEDGLDLSDAMTG
+51 AGWEDGLELFDSRTG
-66 MDPTTDIDFEDF
+66 LDPTVDIDFEDF

-91 QARQIRD
+91 QARQIKD
-98 AGLEGQIKPVE
+98 AGLEGQVKPVE

-115 LDIVMG
+115 LDIVMD
-121 SKQLENA
+121 SKRLENA
-128 AGLVSENQGIGGTIA
+128 AGLVSENQGLGGAVA

-164 PVAGEARVMSLIA
+164 PVAGEARVMSLMA

-219 TLANSM
+219 TFANSM

-266 DSMALMQAHAEE
+266 DSQALMQAHADDMARYE
-278 IARFRQ
+278 I
-284 EANPNADPELIRQSA
+284 EANPEANADFIREHA
-299 LADASLFDSHARN
+299 LAEAELFNQKARA
-312 WAYHEKK
+312 WAYHERK

-324 YQQNRPEYRSW
+324 YAQNRPEYRSW
-335 RDIETPGW
+335 RDYFEP
-343 QEAVHDD
+343 
-350 WRVPGSQIGD
+350 P
-360 KLDDMAWVG
+360 
-369 PEYAGLTRLNADAMT
+369 
-384 MPEFLKHMDEW
+384 
-395 EKRFPEM
+395 
-402 ADYDGIR
+402 
-409 RKIQEIQVSKA
+409 
-420 YDWREAVPAEWRSG
+420 
-434 AKEGEAL
+434 
-441 QDLGWAGP
+441 
-449 EYAGL
+449 
-454 KKIDADAMP
+454 
-463 LPEFLENLKLWE
+463 
-475 ERFPDRFDYAAIR
+475 
-488 QSIDDVQSG
+488 
-497 KRITAPDT
+497 
-505 LFHLDGNGNAISPG
+505 
-519 ENNPRIAKVVDVK
+519 KV
-532 PDLLVHKDGTPVNL
+532 
-546 MSRDDMFKWL
+546 
-556 RENLQGLIVKIA
+556 
-568 DDGTI
+568 DDGT
-573 QKLTRK
+573 
-579 ELNASLKRRGL
+579 G
-590 EHSQAYANLVE
+590 
-601 LLENALFD
+601 
-609 SFEKADARHARKVK
+609 FEWRPDDVP
-623 GQNVYY
+623 
-629 SAAKIGND
+629 SE
-637 YYTLKIK
+637 

-711 FQSAPSRSIV
+711 FQSTPSRSIV
-721 GRQTQILG
+721 GKQTQILG

-773 DEGEQQKAV
+773 DEGEQQKVV

-851 PNAIANMKRPMLV
+851 PQAIANMKRPMLV
-864 RVVSGKFSPEDM
+864 RVVSGQFSPEDM

-948 VAALTHSGKGASG
+948 VAALTLSGKGASG

-1042 QHSMIATDPAREN
+1042 QHTMIGADPMQDN

-1069 AREIRLRMEQFLELA
+1069 TQEIRLRMEQFLELA

-1116 VGNERVANFKPDANP
+1116 VGNERIANFKPDANST
-1131 AHAAIQWA
+1131 HAAIQWA

-1159 LVAKKTTPEDRSIL
+1159 LAAKKTTPEDRAIL

-1201 GNLDIPAPKKP
+1201 GKLEIPAPKKA

-1221 TATREPAPLSDPDA
+1221 TATREPAPMSDPDA

-1241 QAEPDAVQSPRG
+1241 QAEPQVQSPRG

-1285 RREIERTALTADG
+1285 RREMERTALAADG
-1298 SAHAKEQWR
+1298 SAHAREQWR
-1307 KACEFVGAKDGQAWT
+1307 KACEFVGAKDGQAWS

-1328 FADAGLQYLREGRAP
+1328 FANAGLQYLREGRAP

-1353 LKSWFMD
+1353 LKTWFMD

-1396 YAMGDLHSRQVER
+1396 YAMGDIHSRQVER

-1435 DAALVDQLMQDAQ
+1435 DAALVDQLMRDAQ

-1455 RRLEQNS
+1455 RRLEQSS

-1486 SVYEEFSRQAMECR
+1486 NIRDEFRRQALECQW
-1500 VNGG
+1500 NGG

>member
-22 PSIGESMS
+22 PTIGESMS
-30 IAWDEAMEQNPMQIL
+30 IAWDAAMEQNPMQIL

-51 TGWEDGLDLSDAMTG
+51 AGWEDGLELFDSRTG
-66 MDPTTDIDFEDF
+66 LDPTVDIDFEDF

-91 QARQIRD
+91 QARQIKD
-98 AGLEGQIKPVE
+98 AGLEGQVKPVE

-115 LDIVMG
+115 LDIVMD
-121 SKQLENA
+121 SKRLENA
-128 AGLVSENQGIGGTIA
+128 AGLVSENQGLGGAVA

-164 PVAGEARVMSLIA
+164 PVAGEARVMSLMA

-219 TLANSM
+219 TFANSM

-266 DSMALMQAHAEE
+266 DSQALMQAHADDMARYE
-278 IARFRQ
+278 I
-284 EANPNADPELIRQSA
+284 EANPEANADFIREHA
-299 LADASLFDSHARN
+299 LAEAELFNQKARA
-312 WAYHEKK
+312 WAYHERK

-324 YQQNRPEYRSW
+324 YAQNRPEYRSW
-335 RDIETPGW
+335 RDYFEPPK
-343 QEAVHDD
+343 VDD
-350 WRVPGSQIGD
+350 GTGFEWRP
-360 KLDDMAWVG
+360 DDMPSEV
-369 PEYAGLTRLNADAMT
+369 
-384 MPEFLKHMDEW
+384 
-395 EKRFPEM
+395 
-402 ADYDGIR
+402 
-409 RKIQEIQVSKA
+409 
-420 YDWREAVPAEWRSG
+420 
-434 AKEGEAL
+434 
-441 QDLGWAGP
+441 
-449 EYAGL
+449 
-454 KKIDADAMP
+454 
-463 LPEFLENLKLWE
+463 
-475 ERFPDRFDYAAIR
+475 
-488 QSIDDVQSG
+488 
-497 KRITAPDT
+497 DT
-505 LFHLDGNGNAISPG
+505 LFHLDDNGNAISPG
-519 ENNPRIAKVVDVK
+519 ENNPRIAKVVEVN
-532 PDLLVHKDGTPVNL
+532 PDLLVHGDGTPVNL

-609 SFEKADARHARKVK
+609 SFEKVDARHARKVK

-721 GRQTQILG
+721 GKQTQILG

-773 DEGEQQKAV
+773 DEGEQQKVV

-851 PNAIANMKRPMLV
+851 PQAIANMKRPMLV
-864 RVVSGKFSPEDM
+864 RVVSGQFSPEDM

-887 TQQLQGEAEG
+887 TQQLQGE
-897 ISRARFVDKPTVNAL
+897 
-912 IAGLQDGR
+912 
-920 TIDQFLASPESADFA
+920 
-935 RVLQDAGVLQQQE
+935 
-948 VAALTHSGKGASG
+948 
-961 KLNDAGK
+961 
-968 ARVKMIM
+968 
-975 RGLVLPDYD
+975 
-984 VMTSLPKGVLDNL
+984 
-997 DAAIPGLALSRF
+997 
-1009 RGEGFDL
+1009 
-1016 TGAFYDAMRFVAKAN
+1016 
-1031 NEGTP
+1031 
-1036 VEHQFF
+1036 
-1042 QHSMIATDPAREN
+1042 
-1055 AVVQALAM
+1055 
-1063 TFANAD
+1063 
-1069 AREIRLRMEQFLELA
+1069 
-1084 DSQSAGQAS
+1084 
-1093 LMPGMGMTPQ
+1093 
-1103 KAFRKSFLEPITF
+1103 
-1116 VGNERVANFKPDANP
+1116 
-1131 AHAAIQWA
+1131 
-1139 IENGGKNPTVE
+1139 
-1150 KALAHIEKK
+1150 
-1159 LVAKKTTPEDRSIL
+1159 
-1173 SEYQRELAPLSGA
+1173 
-1186 LGTREPKLGQFFKDP
+1186 KDP
-1201 GNLDIPAPKKP
+1201 GKLEIPAPKKA

-1221 TATREPAPLSDPDA
+1221 TATREPAPMSDPDA

-1241 QAEPDAVQSPRG
+1241 QAEPQVQSPRG

-1285 RREIERTALTADG
+1285 RREMERTALAADG
-1298 SAHAKEQWR
+1298 SAHAREQWR
-1307 KACEFVGAKDGQAWT
+1307 KACEFVGAKDGQAWS

-1328 FADAGLQYLREGRAP
+1328 FANAGLQYLREGRAP

-1353 LKSWFMD
+1353 LKTWFMD

-1396 YAMGDLHSRQVER
+1396 YAMGDIHSRQVER

-1435 DAALVDQLMQDAQ
+1435 DAALVDQLMRDAQ

-1455 RRLEQNS
+1455 RRLEQSS

-1486 SVYEEFSRQAMECR
+1486 NIRDEFRRQALECQW
-1500 VNGG
+1500 NGG

>member
-22 PSIGESMS
+22 PTIGESMS
-30 IAWDEAMEQNPMQIL
+30 IAWDAAMEQNPMQIL

-51 TGWEDGLDLSDAMTG
+51 AGWEDGLELFDSRTG
-66 MDPTTDIDFEDF
+66 LDPTVDIDFEDF

-91 QARQIRD
+91 QARQIKD
-98 AGLEGQIKPVE
+98 AGLEGQVKPVE

-115 LDIVMG
+115 LDIVMD
-121 SKQLENA
+121 SKRLENA
-128 AGLVSENQGIGGTIA
+128 AGLVSENQGLGGAVA

-164 PVAGEARVMSLIA
+164 PVAGEARVMSLMA

-219 TLANSM
+219 TFANSM

-266 DSMALMQAHAEE
+266 DSQALMQAHADDMARYE
-278 IARFRQ
+278 I
-284 EANPNADPELIRQSA
+284 EANPEANADFIREHA
-299 LADASLFDSHARN
+299 LAEAELFNQKARA
-312 WAYHEKK
+312 WAYHERK

-324 YQQNRPEYRSW
+324 YAQNRPEYRSW
-335 RDIETPGW
+335 RDYFEPPK
-343 QEAVHDD
+343 VDD
-350 WRVPGSQIGD
+350 GTGFEWRP
-360 KLDDMAWVG
+360 DDMPSEV
-369 PEYAGLTRLNADAMT
+369 
-384 MPEFLKHMDEW
+384 
-395 EKRFPEM
+395 
-402 ADYDGIR
+402 
-409 RKIQEIQVSKA
+409 
-420 YDWREAVPAEWRSG
+420 
-434 AKEGEAL
+434 
-441 QDLGWAGP
+441 
-449 EYAGL
+449 
-454 KKIDADAMP
+454 
-463 LPEFLENLKLWE
+463 
-475 ERFPDRFDYAAIR
+475 
-488 QSIDDVQSG
+488 
-497 KRITAPDT
+497 DT
-505 LFHLDGNGNAISPG
+505 LFHLDDNGNAISPG
-519 ENNPRIAKVVDVK
+519 ENNPRIAKVVEVN
-532 PDLLVHKDGTPVNL
+532 PDLLVHGDGTPVNL

-609 SFEKADARHARKVK
+609 SFEKVDARHARKVK

-711 FQSAPSRSIV
+711 FQSTPSRSIV
-721 GRQTQILG
+721 GKQTQILG

-773 DEGEQQKAV
+773 DEGEQQKVV

-851 PNAIANMKRPMLV
+851 PQAIANMKRPMLV
-864 RVVSGKFSPEDM
+864 RVVSGQFSPEDM

-887 TQQLQGEAEG
+887 TQQLQGE
-897 ISRARFVDKPTVNAL
+897 
-912 IAGLQDGR
+912 
-920 TIDQFLASPESADFA
+920 
-935 RVLQDAGVLQQQE
+935 
-948 VAALTHSGKGASG
+948 
-961 KLNDAGK
+961 
-968 ARVKMIM
+968 
-975 RGLVLPDYD
+975 
-984 VMTSLPKGVLDNL
+984 
-997 DAAIPGLALSRF
+997 
-1009 RGEGFDL
+1009 
-1016 TGAFYDAMRFVAKAN
+1016 
-1031 NEGTP
+1031 
-1036 VEHQFF
+1036 
-1042 QHSMIATDPAREN
+1042 
-1055 AVVQALAM
+1055 
-1063 TFANAD
+1063 
-1069 AREIRLRMEQFLELA
+1069 
-1084 DSQSAGQAS
+1084 
-1093 LMPGMGMTPQ
+1093 
-1103 KAFRKSFLEPITF
+1103 
-1116 VGNERVANFKPDANP
+1116 
-1131 AHAAIQWA
+1131 
-1139 IENGGKNPTVE
+1139 
-1150 KALAHIEKK
+1150 
-1159 LVAKKTTPEDRSIL
+1159 
-1173 SEYQRELAPLSGA
+1173 
-1186 LGTREPKLGQFFKDP
+1186 KDP
-1201 GNLDIPAPKKP
+1201 GKLEIPAPKKA

-1221 TATREPAPLSDPDA
+1221 TATREPAPMSDPDA

-1241 QAEPDAVQSPRG
+1241 QAEPQVQSPRG

-1285 RREIERTALTADG
+1285 RREMERTALAADG
-1298 SAHAKEQWR
+1298 SAHAREQWR
-1307 KACEFVGAKDGQAWT
+1307 KACEFVGAKDGQAWS

-1328 FADAGLQYLREGRAP
+1328 FANAGLQYLREGRAP

-1353 LKSWFMD
+1353 LKTWFMD

-1396 YAMGDLHSRQVER
+1396 YAMGDIHSRQVER

-1435 DAALVDQLMQDAQ
+1435 DAALVDQLMRDAQ

-1455 RRLEQNS
+1455 RRLEQSS

-1486 SVYEEFSRQAMECR
+1486 NIRDEFRRQALECQW
-1500 VNGG
+1500 NGG

>member
-22 PSIGESMS
+22 PTIGESMS
-30 IAWDEAMEQNPMQIL
+30 IAWDAAMEQNPMQIL

-51 TGWEDGLDLSDAMTG
+51 AGWEDGLELFDSRTG
-66 MDPTTDIDFEDF
+66 LDPTVDIDFEDF

-91 QARQIRD
+91 QARQIKD
-98 AGLEGQIKPVE
+98 AGLEGQVKPVE

-115 LDIVMG
+115 LDIVMD
-121 SKQLENA
+121 SKRLENA
-128 AGLVSENQGIGGTIA
+128 AGLVSENQGLGGAVA

-164 PVAGEARVMSLIA
+164 PVAGEARVMSLMA

-219 TLANSM
+219 TFANSM

-266 DSMALMQAHAEE
+266 DSQALMQAHADDMARYE
-278 IARFRQ
+278 I
-284 EANPNADPELIRQSA
+284 EANPEANADFIREHA
-299 LADASLFDSHARN
+299 LAEAELFNQKARA
-312 WAYHEKK
+312 WAYHERK

-324 YQQNRPEYRSW
+324 YAQNRPEYRSW
-335 RDIETPGW
+335 RDYFEPPK
-343 QEAVHDD
+343 VDD
-350 WRVPGSQIGD
+350 GTG
-360 KLDDMAWVG
+360 
-369 PEYAGLTRLNADAMT
+369 
-384 MPEFLKHMDEW
+384 F
-395 EKRFPEM
+395 
-402 ADYDGIR
+402 
-409 RKIQEIQVSKA
+409 
-420 YDWREAVPAEWRSG
+420 EWR
-434 AKEGEAL
+434 
-441 QDLGWAGP
+441 P
-449 EYAGL
+449 
-454 KKIDADAMP
+454 
-463 LPEFLENLKLWE
+463 
-475 ERFPDRFDYAAIR
+475 
-488 QSIDDVQSG
+488 DDVPSEV
-497 KRITAPDT
+497 DT
-505 LFHLDGNGNAISPG
+505 LFHLDDNGNAISPG
-519 ENNPRIAKVVDVK
+519 ENNPRIAKVVEVN
-532 PDLLVHKDGTPVNL
+532 PDLLVHGDGTPVNL

-609 SFEKADARHARKVK
+609 SFEKVDARHARKVK

-711 FQSAPSRSIV
+711 FQSPPSRSIV
-721 GRQTQILG
+721 GKQTQILG

-773 DEGEQQKAV
+773 DEGEQQKVV

-851 PNAIANMKRPMLV
+851 PQAIANMKRPMLV
-864 RVVSGKFSPEDM
+864 RVVSGQFSPEDM

-887 TQQLQGEAEG
+887 TQQLQGE
-897 ISRARFVDKPTVNAL
+897 
-912 IAGLQDGR
+912 
-920 TIDQFLASPESADFA
+920 
-935 RVLQDAGVLQQQE
+935 
-948 VAALTHSGKGASG
+948 
-961 KLNDAGK
+961 
-968 ARVKMIM
+968 
-975 RGLVLPDYD
+975 
-984 VMTSLPKGVLDNL
+984 
-997 DAAIPGLALSRF
+997 
-1009 RGEGFDL
+1009 
-1016 TGAFYDAMRFVAKAN
+1016 
-1031 NEGTP
+1031 
-1036 VEHQFF
+1036 
-1042 QHSMIATDPAREN
+1042 
-1055 AVVQALAM
+1055 
-1063 TFANAD
+1063 
-1069 AREIRLRMEQFLELA
+1069 
-1084 DSQSAGQAS
+1084 
-1093 LMPGMGMTPQ
+1093 
-1103 KAFRKSFLEPITF
+1103 
-1116 VGNERVANFKPDANP
+1116 
-1131 AHAAIQWA
+1131 
-1139 IENGGKNPTVE
+1139 
-1150 KALAHIEKK
+1150 
-1159 LVAKKTTPEDRSIL
+1159 
-1173 SEYQRELAPLSGA
+1173 
-1186 LGTREPKLGQFFKDP
+1186 KDP
-1201 GNLDIPAPKKP
+1201 GKLEIPAPKKA

-1221 TATREPAPLSDPDA
+1221 TATREPAPMSDPDA

-1241 QAEPDAVQSPRG
+1241 QAEPQVQSPRG

-1285 RREIERTALTADG
+1285 RREMERTALAADG
-1298 SAHAKEQWR
+1298 SAHAREQWR
-1307 KACEFVGAKDGQAWT
+1307 KACEFVGAKDGQAWS

-1328 FADAGLQYLREGRAP
+1328 FANAGLQYLREGRAP

-1353 LKSWFMD
+1353 LKTWFMD

-1396 YAMGDLHSRQVER
+1396 YAMGDIHSRQVER

-1435 DAALVDQLMQDAQ
+1435 DAALVDQLMRDAQ

-1455 RRLEQNS
+1455 RRLEQSS

-1486 SVYEEFSRQAMECR
+1486 NIRDEFRRQALECQW
-1500 VNGG
+1500 NGG

>member
-22 PSIGESMS
+22 PTIGESMS
-30 IAWDEAMEQNPMQIL
+30 IAWDAAMEQNPMQIL

-51 TGWEDGLDLSDAMTG
+51 AGWEDGLELFDSRTG
-66 MDPTTDIDFEDF
+66 LDPTVDIDFEDF

-91 QARQIRD
+91 QARQIKD
-98 AGLEGQIKPVE
+98 AGLEGQVKPVE

-115 LDIVMG
+115 LDIVMD
-121 SKQLENA
+121 SKRLENA
-128 AGLVSENQGIGGTIA
+128 AGLVSENQGLGGAVA

-164 PVAGEARVMSLIA
+164 PVAGEARVMSLMA

-219 TLANSM
+219 TFANSM

-266 DSMALMQAHAEE
+266 DSQALMQAHADDMARYE
-278 IARFRQ
+278 I
-284 EANPNADPELIRQSA
+284 EANPEANADFIREHA
-299 LADASLFDSHARN
+299 LAEAELFNQKARA
-312 WAYHEKK
+312 WAYHERK

-324 YQQNRPEYRSW
+324 YAQNRPEYRSW
-335 RDIETPGW
+335 RDYFEPPK
-343 QEAVHDD
+343 VDD
-350 WRVPGSQIGD
+350 GTG
-360 KLDDMAWVG
+360 
-369 PEYAGLTRLNADAMT
+369 
-384 MPEFLKHMDEW
+384 F
-395 EKRFPEM
+395 
-402 ADYDGIR
+402 
-409 RKIQEIQVSKA
+409 
-420 YDWREAVPAEWRSG
+420 EWR
-434 AKEGEAL
+434 
-441 QDLGWAGP
+441 P
-449 EYAGL
+449 
-454 KKIDADAMP
+454 
-463 LPEFLENLKLWE
+463 
-475 ERFPDRFDYAAIR
+475 
-488 QSIDDVQSG
+488 DDVPSEV
-497 KRITAPDT
+497 DT
-505 LFHLDGNGNAISPG
+505 LFHLDDNRNAISPG
-519 ENNPRIAKVVDVK
+519 ENNPRIAKVVEVN
-532 PDLLVHKDGTPVNL
+532 PDLLVHGDGTPVNL

-609 SFEKADARHARKVK
+609 SFEKVDARHARKVK

-711 FQSAPSRSIV
+711 FQSTPSRSIV
-721 GRQTQILG
+721 GKQTQILG

-773 DEGEQQKAV
+773 DEGEQQKVV

-851 PNAIANMKRPMLV
+851 PQAIANMKRPMLV
-864 RVVSGKFSPEDM
+864 RVVSGQFSPEDM

-887 TQQLQGEAEG
+887 TQQLQGE
-897 ISRARFVDKPTVNAL
+897 
-912 IAGLQDGR
+912 
-920 TIDQFLASPESADFA
+920 
-935 RVLQDAGVLQQQE
+935 
-948 VAALTHSGKGASG
+948 
-961 KLNDAGK
+961 
-968 ARVKMIM
+968 
-975 RGLVLPDYD
+975 
-984 VMTSLPKGVLDNL
+984 
-997 DAAIPGLALSRF
+997 
-1009 RGEGFDL
+1009 
-1016 TGAFYDAMRFVAKAN
+1016 
-1031 NEGTP
+1031 
-1036 VEHQFF
+1036 
-1042 QHSMIATDPAREN
+1042 
-1055 AVVQALAM
+1055 
-1063 TFANAD
+1063 
-1069 AREIRLRMEQFLELA
+1069 
-1084 DSQSAGQAS
+1084 
-1093 LMPGMGMTPQ
+1093 
-1103 KAFRKSFLEPITF
+1103 
-1116 VGNERVANFKPDANP
+1116 
-1131 AHAAIQWA
+1131 
-1139 IENGGKNPTVE
+1139 
-1150 KALAHIEKK
+1150 
-1159 LVAKKTTPEDRSIL
+1159 
-1173 SEYQRELAPLSGA
+1173 
-1186 LGTREPKLGQFFKDP
+1186 KDP
-1201 GNLDIPAPKKP
+1201 GKLEIPAPKKA

-1221 TATREPAPLSDPDA
+1221 TATREPAPMSDPDA

-1241 QAEPDAVQSPRG
+1241 QAEPQVQSPRG

-1285 RREIERTALTADG
+1285 RREMERTALAADG
-1298 SAHAKEQWR
+1298 SAHAREQWR
-1307 KACEFVGAKDGQAWT
+1307 KACEFVGAKDGQAWS

-1328 FADAGLQYLREGRAP
+1328 FANAGLQYLREGRAP

-1353 LKSWFMD
+1353 LKTWFMD

>member
-22 PSIGESMS
+22 PTIGESMS
-30 IAWDEAMEQNPMQIL
+30 IAWDAAMEQNPMQIL

-51 TGWEDGLDLSDAMTG
+51 AGWEDGLELFDSRTG
-66 MDPTTDIDFEDF
+66 LDPTVDIDFEDF

-91 QARQIRD
+91 QARQIKD
-98 AGLEGQIKPVE
+98 AGLEGQVKPVE

-115 LDIVMG
+115 LDIVMD
-121 SKQLENA
+121 SKRLENA
-128 AGLVSENQGIGGTIA
+128 AGLVSENQGLGGAVA

-164 PVAGEARVMSLIA
+164 PVAGEARVMSLMA

-219 TLANSM
+219 TFANSM

-266 DSMALMQAHAEE
+266 DSQALMQAHADDMARYE
-278 IARFRQ
+278 I
-284 EANPNADPELIRQSA
+284 EANPEANADFIREHA
-299 LADASLFDSHARN
+299 LAEAELFNQKARA
-312 WAYHEKK
+312 WAYHERK

-324 YQQNRPEYRSW
+324 YAQNRPEYRSW
-335 RDIETPGW
+335 RDYFEPPK
-343 QEAVHDD
+343 VDD
-350 WRVPGSQIGD
+350 GTGFEWRP
-360 KLDDMAWVG
+360 DDMPSEV
-369 PEYAGLTRLNADAMT
+369 
-384 MPEFLKHMDEW
+384 
-395 EKRFPEM
+395 
-402 ADYDGIR
+402 
-409 RKIQEIQVSKA
+409 
-420 YDWREAVPAEWRSG
+420 
-434 AKEGEAL
+434 
-441 QDLGWAGP
+441 
-449 EYAGL
+449 
-454 KKIDADAMP
+454 
-463 LPEFLENLKLWE
+463 
-475 ERFPDRFDYAAIR
+475 
-488 QSIDDVQSG
+488 
-497 KRITAPDT
+497 DT
-505 LFHLDGNGNAISPG
+505 LFHLDDNGNAISPG
-519 ENNPRIAKVVDVK
+519 ENNPRIAKVVEVN
-532 PDLLVHKDGTPVNL
+532 PDLLVHGDGTPVNL

-609 SFEKADARHARKVK
+609 SFEKVDARHARKVK

-711 FQSAPSRSIV
+711 FQSTPSRSIV
-721 GRQTQILG
+721 GKQTQILG

-752 ENQFRRR
+752 ENQFHRR

-773 DEGEQQKAV
+773 DEGEQQKVV

-851 PNAIANMKRPMLV
+851 PQAIANMKRPMLV
-864 RVVSGKFSPEDM
+864 RVVSGQFSPEDM

-887 TQQLQGEAEG
+887 TQQLQGE
-897 ISRARFVDKPTVNAL
+897 
-912 IAGLQDGR
+912 
-920 TIDQFLASPESADFA
+920 
-935 RVLQDAGVLQQQE
+935 
-948 VAALTHSGKGASG
+948 
-961 KLNDAGK
+961 
-968 ARVKMIM
+968 
-975 RGLVLPDYD
+975 
-984 VMTSLPKGVLDNL
+984 
-997 DAAIPGLALSRF
+997 
-1009 RGEGFDL
+1009 
-1016 TGAFYDAMRFVAKAN
+1016 
-1031 NEGTP
+1031 
-1036 VEHQFF
+1036 
-1042 QHSMIATDPAREN
+1042 
-1055 AVVQALAM
+1055 
-1063 TFANAD
+1063 
-1069 AREIRLRMEQFLELA
+1069 
-1084 DSQSAGQAS
+1084 
-1093 LMPGMGMTPQ
+1093 
-1103 KAFRKSFLEPITF
+1103 
-1116 VGNERVANFKPDANP
+1116 
-1131 AHAAIQWA
+1131 
-1139 IENGGKNPTVE
+1139 
-1150 KALAHIEKK
+1150 
-1159 LVAKKTTPEDRSIL
+1159 
-1173 SEYQRELAPLSGA
+1173 
-1186 LGTREPKLGQFFKDP
+1186 KDP
-1201 GNLDIPAPKKP
+1201 GKLEIPAPKKA

-1221 TATREPAPLSDPDA
+1221 TATREPAPMSDPDA

-1241 QAEPDAVQSPRG
+1241 QAEPQVQSPRG

-1285 RREIERTALTADG
+1285 RREMERTALAADG
-1298 SAHAKEQWR
+1298 SAHAREQWR
-1307 KACEFVGAKDGQAWT
+1307 KACEFVGAKDGQAWS

-1328 FADAGLQYLREGRAP
+1328 FANAGLQYLREGRAP

-1353 LKSWFMD
+1353 LKTWFMD

-1396 YAMGDLHSRQVER
+1396 YAMGDIHSRQVER

-1435 DAALVDQLMQDAQ
+1435 DAALVDQLMRDAQ

-1455 RRLEQNS
+1455 RRLEQSS

-1486 SVYEEFSRQAMECR
+1486 NIRDEFRRQALECQW
-1500 VNGG
+1500 NGG

>member
-22 PSIGESMS
+22 PTIGESMS
-30 IAWDEAMEQNPMQIL
+30 IAWDAAMEQNPMQIL

-51 TGWEDGLDLSDAMTG
+51 AGWEDGLELFDSRTG
-66 MDPTTDIDFEDF
+66 LDPTVDIDFEDF

-91 QARQIRD
+91 QARQIKD
-98 AGLEGQIKPVE
+98 AGLEGQVKPVE

-115 LDIVMG
+115 LDIVMD
-121 SKQLENA
+121 SKRLENA
-128 AGLVSENQGIGGTIA
+128 AGLVSENQGLGGAVA

-164 PVAGEARVMSLIA
+164 PVAGEARVMSLMA

-219 TLANSM
+219 TFANSM

-266 DSMALMQAHAEE
+266 DSQALMQAHADDMARYE
-278 IARFRQ
+278 I
-284 EANPNADPELIRQSA
+284 EANPEANADFIREHA
-299 LADASLFDSHARN
+299 LAEAELFNQKARA
-312 WAYHEKK
+312 WAYHERK

-324 YQQNRPEYRSW
+324 YAQNRPEYRSW
-335 RDIETPGW
+335 RDYFEPPK
-343 QEAVHDD
+343 VDD
-350 WRVPGSQIGD
+350 GTG
-360 KLDDMAWVG
+360 
-369 PEYAGLTRLNADAMT
+369 
-384 MPEFLKHMDEW
+384 F
-395 EKRFPEM
+395 
-402 ADYDGIR
+402 
-409 RKIQEIQVSKA
+409 
-420 YDWREAVPAEWRSG
+420 EWR
-434 AKEGEAL
+434 
-441 QDLGWAGP
+441 P
-449 EYAGL
+449 
-454 KKIDADAMP
+454 
-463 LPEFLENLKLWE
+463 
-475 ERFPDRFDYAAIR
+475 
-488 QSIDDVQSG
+488 DDVPSEV
-497 KRITAPDT
+497 DT
-505 LFHLDGNGNAISPG
+505 LFHLDDNGNAISPG
-519 ENNPRIAKVVDVK
+519 ENNPRIAKVVEVN
-532 PDLLVHKDGTPVNL
+532 PDLLVHGDGTPVNL

-609 SFEKADARHARKVK
+609 SFEKVDARHARKVK

-711 FQSAPSRSIV
+711 FQSTPSRSIV
-721 GRQTQILG
+721 GKQTQILG

-773 DEGEQQKAV
+773 DEGEQQKVV

-851 PNAIANMKRPMLV
+851 PQAIANMKRPMLV
-864 RVVSGKFSPEDM
+864 RVVSGQFSPEDM

-887 TQQLQGEAEG
+887 TQQLQGE
-897 ISRARFVDKPTVNAL
+897 
-912 IAGLQDGR
+912 
-920 TIDQFLASPESADFA
+920 
-935 RVLQDAGVLQQQE
+935 
-948 VAALTHSGKGASG
+948 
-961 KLNDAGK
+961 
-968 ARVKMIM
+968 
-975 RGLVLPDYD
+975 
-984 VMTSLPKGVLDNL
+984 
-997 DAAIPGLALSRF
+997 
-1009 RGEGFDL
+1009 
-1016 TGAFYDAMRFVAKAN
+1016 
-1031 NEGTP
+1031 
-1036 VEHQFF
+1036 
-1042 QHSMIATDPAREN
+1042 
-1055 AVVQALAM
+1055 
-1063 TFANAD
+1063 
-1069 AREIRLRMEQFLELA
+1069 
-1084 DSQSAGQAS
+1084 
-1093 LMPGMGMTPQ
+1093 
-1103 KAFRKSFLEPITF
+1103 
-1116 VGNERVANFKPDANP
+1116 
-1131 AHAAIQWA
+1131 
-1139 IENGGKNPTVE
+1139 
-1150 KALAHIEKK
+1150 
-1159 LVAKKTTPEDRSIL
+1159 
-1173 SEYQRELAPLSGA
+1173 
-1186 LGTREPKLGQFFKDP
+1186 KDP
-1201 GNLDIPAPKKP
+1201 GKLEIPAPKKA

-1221 TATREPAPLSDPDA
+1221 TATREPAPMSDPDA

-1241 QAEPDAVQSPRG
+1241 QAEPQVQSPRG

-1285 RREIERTALTADG
+1285 RREMERTALAADG
-1298 SAHAKEQWR
+1298 SAHAREQWR
-1307 KACEFVGAKDGQAWT
+1307 KACEFVGAKDGQAWS

-1328 FADAGLQYLREGRAP
+1328 FANAGLQYLREGRAP

-1353 LKSWFMD
+1353 LKTWFMD

-1396 YAMGDLHSRQVER
+1396 YAMGDIHSRQVER

-1435 DAALVDQLMQDAQ
+1435 DAALVDQLMRDAQ

-1455 RRLEQNS
+1455 RRLEQSS

-1486 SVYEEFSRQAMECR
+1486 NIRDEFRRQALECQW
-1500 VNGG
+1500 NGG

>member
-22 PSIGESMS
+22 PTIGESMS
-30 IAWDEAMEQNPMQIL
+30 IAWDAAMEQNPMQIL

-51 TGWEDGLDLSDAMTG
+51 AGWEDGLELFDSRTG
-66 MDPTTDIDFEDF
+66 LDPTVDIDFEDF

-91 QARQIRD
+91 QARQIKD
-98 AGLEGQIKPVE
+98 AGLEGQVKPVE

-115 LDIVMG
+115 LDIVMD
-121 SKQLENA
+121 SKRLENA
-128 AGLVSENQGIGGTIA
+128 AGLVSENQGLGGAVA

-164 PVAGEARVMSLIA
+164 PVAGEARVMSLMA

-219 TLANSM
+219 TFANSM

-266 DSMALMQAHAEE
+266 DSQALMQAHADDMARYE
-278 IARFRQ
+278 I
-284 EANPNADPELIRQSA
+284 EANPEANADFIREHA
-299 LADASLFDSHARN
+299 LAEAELFNQKARA
-312 WAYHEKK
+312 WAYHERK

-324 YQQNRPEYRSW
+324 YAQNRPEYRSW
-335 RDIETPGW
+335 RDYFEPPK
-343 QEAVHDD
+343 VDD
-350 WRVPGSQIGD
+350 GTG
-360 KLDDMAWVG
+360 
-369 PEYAGLTRLNADAMT
+369 
-384 MPEFLKHMDEW
+384 F
-395 EKRFPEM
+395 
-402 ADYDGIR
+402 
-409 RKIQEIQVSKA
+409 
-420 YDWREAVPAEWRSG
+420 EWR
-434 AKEGEAL
+434 
-441 QDLGWAGP
+441 P
-449 EYAGL
+449 
-454 KKIDADAMP
+454 
-463 LPEFLENLKLWE
+463 
-475 ERFPDRFDYAAIR
+475 
-488 QSIDDVQSG
+488 DDVPSEV
-497 KRITAPDT
+497 DT
-505 LFHLDGNGNAISPG
+505 LFHLDDNGNAISPG
-519 ENNPRIAKVVDVK
+519 ENNPRIAKVVEVN
-532 PDLLVHKDGTPVNL
+532 PDLLVHGDGTPVNL

-609 SFEKADARHARKVK
+609 SFEKVDARHARKVK

-711 FQSAPSRSIV
+711 FQSTPSRSIV
-721 GRQTQILG
+721 GKQTQILG

-773 DEGEQQKAV
+773 DEGEQQKVV

-851 PNAIANMKRPMLV
+851 PQAIANMKRPMLV
-864 RVVSGKFSPEDM
+864 RVVSGQFSPEDM

-887 TQQLQGEAEG
+887 TQQLQGE
-897 ISRARFVDKPTVNAL
+897 
-912 IAGLQDGR
+912 
-920 TIDQFLASPESADFA
+920 
-935 RVLQDAGVLQQQE
+935 
-948 VAALTHSGKGASG
+948 
-961 KLNDAGK
+961 
-968 ARVKMIM
+968 
-975 RGLVLPDYD
+975 
-984 VMTSLPKGVLDNL
+984 
-997 DAAIPGLALSRF
+997 
-1009 RGEGFDL
+1009 
-1016 TGAFYDAMRFVAKAN
+1016 
-1031 NEGTP
+1031 
-1036 VEHQFF
+1036 
-1042 QHSMIATDPAREN
+1042 
-1055 AVVQALAM
+1055 
-1063 TFANAD
+1063 
-1069 AREIRLRMEQFLELA
+1069 
-1084 DSQSAGQAS
+1084 
-1093 LMPGMGMTPQ
+1093 
-1103 KAFRKSFLEPITF
+1103 
-1116 VGNERVANFKPDANP
+1116 
-1131 AHAAIQWA
+1131 
-1139 IENGGKNPTVE
+1139 
-1150 KALAHIEKK
+1150 
-1159 LVAKKTTPEDRSIL
+1159 
-1173 SEYQRELAPLSGA
+1173 
-1186 LGTREPKLGQFFKDP
+1186 KDP
-1201 GNLDIPAPKKP
+1201 GKLEIPAPKKA

-1221 TATREPAPLSDPDA
+1221 TATREPAPMSDPDA

-1241 QAEPDAVQSPRG
+1241 QAEPQVQSPRG

-1266 TFFQSADVSTAP
+1266 TFFQSANISTAP

-1285 RREIERTALTADG
+1285 RREMERTALAADG
-1298 SAHAKEQWR
+1298 SAHAREQWR
-1307 KACEFVGAKDGQAWT
+1307 KACEFVGAKDGQAWS

-1328 FADAGLQYLREGRAP
+1328 FANAGLQYLREGRAP

-1353 LKSWFMD
+1353 LKTWFMD

-1396 YAMGDLHSRQVER
+1396 YAMGDIHSRQVER

-1435 DAALVDQLMQDAQ
+1435 DAALVDQLMRDAQ

-1455 RRLEQNS
+1455 RRLEQSS

-1486 SVYEEFSRQAMECR
+1486 NIRDEFRRQALECQW
-1500 VNGG
+1500 NGG

>member
-22 PSIGESMS
+22 PTIGESMS
-30 IAWDEAMEQNPMQIL
+30 IAWDAAMEQNPMQIL

-51 TGWEDGLDLSDAMTG
+51 AGWEDGLELFDSRTG
-66 MDPTTDIDFEDF
+66 LDPTVDIDFEDF

-91 QARQIRD
+91 QARQIKD
-98 AGLEGQIKPVE
+98 AGLEGQVKPVE

-115 LDIVMG
+115 LDIVMD
-121 SKQLENA
+121 SKRLENA
-128 AGLVSENQGIGGTIA
+128 AGLVSENQGLGGAVA

-164 PVAGEARVMSLIA
+164 PVAGEARVMSLMA

-219 TLANSM
+219 TFANSM

-266 DSMALMQAHAEE
+266 DSQALMQAHADDMARYE
-278 IARFRQ
+278 I
-284 EANPNADPELIRQSA
+284 EANPEANADFIREHA
-299 LADASLFDSHARN
+299 LAEAELFNQKARA
-312 WAYHEKK
+312 WAYHERK

-324 YQQNRPEYRSW
+324 YAQNRPEYRSW
-335 RDIETPGW
+335 RDYFEPPK
-343 QEAVHDD
+343 VDD
-350 WRVPGSQIGD
+350 GTG
-360 KLDDMAWVG
+360 
-369 PEYAGLTRLNADAMT
+369 
-384 MPEFLKHMDEW
+384 F
-395 EKRFPEM
+395 
-402 ADYDGIR
+402 
-409 RKIQEIQVSKA
+409 
-420 YDWREAVPAEWRSG
+420 EWR
-434 AKEGEAL
+434 
-441 QDLGWAGP
+441 P
-449 EYAGL
+449 
-454 KKIDADAMP
+454 
-463 LPEFLENLKLWE
+463 
-475 ERFPDRFDYAAIR
+475 
-488 QSIDDVQSG
+488 DDVPSEV
-497 KRITAPDT
+497 DT
-505 LFHLDGNGNAISPG
+505 LFHLDDNGNAISPG
-519 ENNPRIAKVVDVK
+519 ENNPRIAKVVEVN
-532 PDLLVHKDGTPVNL
+532 PDLLVHGDGTPVNL

-609 SFEKADARHARKVK
+609 SFEKVDARHARKVK

-711 FQSAPSRSIV
+711 FQSTPSRSIV
-721 GRQTQILG
+721 GKQTQILG

-773 DEGEQQKAV
+773 DEGEQQKVV

-851 PNAIANMKRPMLV
+851 PQAIANMKRPMLV
-864 RVVSGKFSPEDM
+864 RVVSGQFSPEDM

-887 TQQLQGEAEG
+887 TQQLQGE
-897 ISRARFVDKPTVNAL
+897 
-912 IAGLQDGR
+912 
-920 TIDQFLASPESADFA
+920 
-935 RVLQDAGVLQQQE
+935 
-948 VAALTHSGKGASG
+948 
-961 KLNDAGK
+961 
-968 ARVKMIM
+968 
-975 RGLVLPDYD
+975 
-984 VMTSLPKGVLDNL
+984 
-997 DAAIPGLALSRF
+997 
-1009 RGEGFDL
+1009 
-1016 TGAFYDAMRFVAKAN
+1016 
-1031 NEGTP
+1031 
-1036 VEHQFF
+1036 
-1042 QHSMIATDPAREN
+1042 
-1055 AVVQALAM
+1055 
-1063 TFANAD
+1063 
-1069 AREIRLRMEQFLELA
+1069 
-1084 DSQSAGQAS
+1084 
-1093 LMPGMGMTPQ
+1093 
-1103 KAFRKSFLEPITF
+1103 
-1116 VGNERVANFKPDANP
+1116 
-1131 AHAAIQWA
+1131 
-1139 IENGGKNPTVE
+1139 
-1150 KALAHIEKK
+1150 
-1159 LVAKKTTPEDRSIL
+1159 
-1173 SEYQRELAPLSGA
+1173 
-1186 LGTREPKLGQFFKDP
+1186 KDP
-1201 GNLDIPAPKKP
+1201 GKLEIPAPKKA

-1221 TATREPAPLSDPDA
+1221 TATREPAPMSDPDA

-1241 QAEPDAVQSPRG
+1241 QAEPQVQSPRG

-1285 RREIERTALTADG
+1285 RREMERTALAADG
-1298 SAHAKEQWR
+1298 SAHAREQWR
-1307 KACEFVGAKDGQAWT
+1307 KACEFVGAKDGQAWS

-1328 FADAGLQYLREGRAP
+1328 FANAGLQYLREGRAP

-1353 LKSWFMD
+1353 LKTWFMD

>member
-22 PSIGESMS
+22 PTIGESMS
-30 IAWDEAMEQNPMQIL
+30 IAWDAAMEQNPMQIL

-51 TGWEDGLDLSDAMTG
+51 AGWEDGLELFDSRTG
-66 MDPTTDIDFEDF
+66 LDPTVDIDFEDF

-91 QARQIRD
+91 QARQIKD
-98 AGLEGQIKPVE
+98 AGLEGQVKPVE

-115 LDIVMG
+115 LDIVMD
-121 SKQLENA
+121 SKRLENA
-128 AGLVSENQGIGGTIA
+128 AGLVSENQGLGGAVA

-164 PVAGEARVMSLIA
+164 PVAGEARVMSLMA

-266 DSMALMQAHAEE
+266 DSQALMQAHADDMARYE
-278 IARFRQ
+278 I
-284 EANPNADPELIRQSA
+284 EANPEANADFIREHA
-299 LADASLFDSHARN
+299 LAEAELFNQKARA
-312 WAYHEKK
+312 WAYHERK

-324 YQQNRPEYRSW
+324 YAQNRPEYRSW
-335 RDIETPGW
+335 RDYFEPPK
-343 QEAVHDD
+343 VDD
-350 WRVPGSQIGD
+350 GTG
-360 KLDDMAWVG
+360 
-369 PEYAGLTRLNADAMT
+369 
-384 MPEFLKHMDEW
+384 F
-395 EKRFPEM
+395 
-402 ADYDGIR
+402 
-409 RKIQEIQVSKA
+409 
-420 YDWREAVPAEWRSG
+420 EWR
-434 AKEGEAL
+434 
-441 QDLGWAGP
+441 P
-449 EYAGL
+449 
-454 KKIDADAMP
+454 
-463 LPEFLENLKLWE
+463 
-475 ERFPDRFDYAAIR
+475 
-488 QSIDDVQSG
+488 DDVPSEV
-497 KRITAPDT
+497 DT
-505 LFHLDGNGNAISPG
+505 LFHLDDNGNAISPG
-519 ENNPRIAKVVDVK
+519 ENNPRIAKVVEVN
-532 PDLLVHKDGTPVNL
+532 PDLLVHGDGTPVNL

-609 SFEKADARHARKVK
+609 SFEKVDARHARKVK

-711 FQSAPSRSIV
+711 FQSTPSRSIV
-721 GRQTQILG
+721 GKQTQILG

-773 DEGEQQKAV
+773 DEGEQQKVV

-851 PNAIANMKRPMLV
+851 PQAIANMKRPMLV
-864 RVVSGKFSPEDM
+864 RVVSGQFSPEDM

-887 TQQLQGEAEG
+887 TQQLQGE
-897 ISRARFVDKPTVNAL
+897 
-912 IAGLQDGR
+912 
-920 TIDQFLASPESADFA
+920 
-935 RVLQDAGVLQQQE
+935 
-948 VAALTHSGKGASG
+948 
-961 KLNDAGK
+961 
-968 ARVKMIM
+968 
-975 RGLVLPDYD
+975 
-984 VMTSLPKGVLDNL
+984 
-997 DAAIPGLALSRF
+997 
-1009 RGEGFDL
+1009 
-1016 TGAFYDAMRFVAKAN
+1016 
-1031 NEGTP
+1031 
-1036 VEHQFF
+1036 
-1042 QHSMIATDPAREN
+1042 
-1055 AVVQALAM
+1055 
-1063 TFANAD
+1063 
-1069 AREIRLRMEQFLELA
+1069 
-1084 DSQSAGQAS
+1084 
-1093 LMPGMGMTPQ
+1093 
-1103 KAFRKSFLEPITF
+1103 
-1116 VGNERVANFKPDANP
+1116 
-1131 AHAAIQWA
+1131 
-1139 IENGGKNPTVE
+1139 
-1150 KALAHIEKK
+1150 
-1159 LVAKKTTPEDRSIL
+1159 
-1173 SEYQRELAPLSGA
+1173 
-1186 LGTREPKLGQFFKDP
+1186 KDP
-1201 GNLDIPAPKKP
+1201 GKLEIPAPKKA

-1221 TATREPAPLSDPDA
+1221 TATREPAPMSDPDA

-1241 QAEPDAVQSPRG
+1241 QAEPQVQSPRG

-1285 RREIERTALTADG
+1285 RREMERTALAADG
-1298 SAHAKEQWR
+1298 SAHAREQWR
-1307 KACEFVGAKDGQAWT
+1307 KACEFVGAKDGQAWS

-1328 FADAGLQYLREGRAP
+1328 FANAGLQYLREGRAP

-1353 LKSWFMD
+1353 LKTWFMD

-1396 YAMGDLHSRQVER
+1396 YAMGDIHSRQVER

-1435 DAALVDQLMQDAQ
+1435 DAALVDQLMRDAQ

-1455 RRLEQNS
+1455 RRLEQSS

-1486 SVYEEFSRQAMECR
+1486 NIRDEFRRQALECQW
-1500 VNGG
+1500 NGG

>member
-22 PSIGESMS
+22 PTIGESMS
-30 IAWDEAMEQNPMQIL
+30 IAWDAAMEQNPMQIL

-51 TGWEDGLDLSDAMTG
+51 AGWEDGLELFDSRTG
-66 MDPTTDIDFEDF
+66 LDPTVDIDFEDF

-91 QARQIRD
+91 QARQIKD
-98 AGLEGQIKPVE
+98 AGLEGQVKPVE

-115 LDIVMG
+115 LDIVMD
-121 SKQLENA
+121 SKRLENA
-128 AGLVSENQGIGGTIA
+128 AGLVSENQGLGGAVA

-164 PVAGEARVMSLIA
+164 PVAGEARVMSLMA

-266 DSMALMQAHAEE
+266 DSQALMQAHADDMARYE
-278 IARFRQ
+278 I
-284 EANPNADPELIRQSA
+284 EANPEANADFIREHA
-299 LADASLFDSHARN
+299 LAEAELFNQKARA
-312 WAYHEKK
+312 WAYHERK

-324 YQQNRPEYRSW
+324 YAQNRPEYRSW
-335 RDIETPGW
+335 RDYFEPPK
-343 QEAVHDD
+343 VDD
-350 WRVPGSQIGD
+350 GTG
-360 KLDDMAWVG
+360 
-369 PEYAGLTRLNADAMT
+369 
-384 MPEFLKHMDEW
+384 F
-395 EKRFPEM
+395 
-402 ADYDGIR
+402 
-409 RKIQEIQVSKA
+409 
-420 YDWREAVPAEWRSG
+420 EWR
-434 AKEGEAL
+434 
-441 QDLGWAGP
+441 P
-449 EYAGL
+449 
-454 KKIDADAMP
+454 
-463 LPEFLENLKLWE
+463 
-475 ERFPDRFDYAAIR
+475 
-488 QSIDDVQSG
+488 DDVPSEV
-497 KRITAPDT
+497 DT
-505 LFHLDGNGNAISPG
+505 LFHLDDNGNAISPG
-519 ENNPRIAKVVDVK
+519 ENNPRIAKVVEVN
-532 PDLLVHKDGTPVNL
+532 PDLLVHGDGTPVNL

-609 SFEKADARHARKVK
+609 SFEKVDARHARKVK

-773 DEGEQQKAV
+773 DEGEQQKVV

-851 PNAIANMKRPMLV
+851 PQAIANMKRPMLV
-864 RVVSGKFSPEDM
+864 RVVSGQFSPEDM

-887 TQQLQGEAEG
+887 TQQLQGE
-897 ISRARFVDKPTVNAL
+897 
-912 IAGLQDGR
+912 
-920 TIDQFLASPESADFA
+920 
-935 RVLQDAGVLQQQE
+935 
-948 VAALTHSGKGASG
+948 
-961 KLNDAGK
+961 
-968 ARVKMIM
+968 
-975 RGLVLPDYD
+975 
-984 VMTSLPKGVLDNL
+984 
-997 DAAIPGLALSRF
+997 
-1009 RGEGFDL
+1009 
-1016 TGAFYDAMRFVAKAN
+1016 
-1031 NEGTP
+1031 
-1036 VEHQFF
+1036 
-1042 QHSMIATDPAREN
+1042 
-1055 AVVQALAM
+1055 
-1063 TFANAD
+1063 
-1069 AREIRLRMEQFLELA
+1069 
-1084 DSQSAGQAS
+1084 
-1093 LMPGMGMTPQ
+1093 
-1103 KAFRKSFLEPITF
+1103 
-1116 VGNERVANFKPDANP
+1116 
-1131 AHAAIQWA
+1131 
-1139 IENGGKNPTVE
+1139 
-1150 KALAHIEKK
+1150 
-1159 LVAKKTTPEDRSIL
+1159 
-1173 SEYQRELAPLSGA
+1173 
-1186 LGTREPKLGQFFKDP
+1186 KDP
-1201 GNLDIPAPKKP
+1201 GKLEIPAPKKA

-1221 TATREPAPLSDPDA
+1221 TATREPAPMSDPDA

-1285 RREIERTALTADG
+1285 RREIERTALAADG

>member
-22 PSIGESMS
+22 PTIGESMS
-30 IAWDEAMEQNPMQIL
+30 IAWDAAMEQNPMQIL

-51 TGWEDGLDLSDAMTG
+51 AGWEDGLDLSDAMTG

-164 PVAGEARVMSLIA
+164 PVAGEARVMSLMA

-312 WAYHEKK
+312 WAYHERK

-324 YQQNRPEYRSW
+324 YAQNRPEYRSW
-335 RDIETPGW
+335 RDYFEPPK
-343 QEAVHDD
+343 VDD
-350 WRVPGSQIGD
+350 GTG
-360 KLDDMAWVG
+360 
-369 PEYAGLTRLNADAMT
+369 
-384 MPEFLKHMDEW
+384 F
-395 EKRFPEM
+395 
-402 ADYDGIR
+402 
-409 RKIQEIQVSKA
+409 
-420 YDWREAVPAEWRSG
+420 EWR
-434 AKEGEAL
+434 
-441 QDLGWAGP
+441 P
-449 EYAGL
+449 
-454 KKIDADAMP
+454 
-463 LPEFLENLKLWE
+463 
-475 ERFPDRFDYAAIR
+475 
-488 QSIDDVQSG
+488 DDVPSEV
-497 KRITAPDT
+497 DT
-505 LFHLDGNGNAISPG
+505 LFHLDDNGNAISPG
-519 ENNPRIAKVVDVK
+519 ENNPRIAKVVEVN
-532 PDLLVHKDGTPVNL
+532 PDLLVHGDGTPVNL

-609 SFEKADARHARKVK
+609 SFEKVDARHARKVK

-711 FQSAPSRSIV
+711 FQSTPSRSIV
-721 GRQTQILG
+721 GKQTQILG

-773 DEGEQQKAV
+773 DEGEQQKVV

-851 PNAIANMKRPMLV
+851 PQAIANMKRPMLV
-864 RVVSGKFSPEDM
+864 RVVSGQFSPEDM

-1221 TATREPAPLSDPDA
+1221 TATREPAPMSDPDA

-1241 QAEPDAVQSPRG
+1241 QAEPQVQSPRG

-1285 RREIERTALTADG
+1285 RREMERTALAADG
-1298 SAHAKEQWR
+1298 SAHAREQWR
-1307 KACEFVGAKDGQAWT
+1307 KACEFVGAKDGQAWS

-1328 FADAGLQYLREGRAP
+1328 FANAGLQYLREGRAP

-1353 LKSWFMD
+1353 LKTWFMD

-1396 YAMGDLHSRQVER
+1396 YAMGDIHSRQVER

>member
-22 PSIGESMS
+22 PTIGESMS
-30 IAWDEAMEQNPMQIL
+30 IAWDAAMEQNPMQIL

-51 TGWEDGLDLSDAMTG
+51 AGWEDGLELFDSRTG
-66 MDPTTDIDFEDF
+66 LDPTVDIDFEDF

-91 QARQIRD
+91 QARQIKD
-98 AGLEGQIKPVE
+98 AGLEGQVKPVE

-115 LDIVMG
+115 LDIVMD
-121 SKQLENA
+121 SKRLENA
-128 AGLVSENQGIGGTIA
+128 AGLVSENQGLGGAVA

-164 PVAGEARVMSLIA
+164 PVAGEARVMSLMA

-219 TLANSM
+219 TFANSM

-266 DSMALMQAHAEE
+266 DSQALMQAHADDMARYE
-278 IARFRQ
+278 I
-284 EANPNADPELIRQSA
+284 EANPEANADFIREHA
-299 LADASLFDSHARN
+299 LAEAELFNQKARA
-312 WAYHEKK
+312 WAYHERK

-324 YQQNRPEYRSW
+324 YAQNRPEYRSW
-335 RDIETPGW
+335 RDYFEPPK
-343 QEAVHDD
+343 VDD
-350 WRVPGSQIGD
+350 GTG
-360 KLDDMAWVG
+360 
-369 PEYAGLTRLNADAMT
+369 
-384 MPEFLKHMDEW
+384 F
-395 EKRFPEM
+395 
-402 ADYDGIR
+402 
-409 RKIQEIQVSKA
+409 
-420 YDWREAVPAEWRSG
+420 EWR
-434 AKEGEAL
+434 
-441 QDLGWAGP
+441 P
-449 EYAGL
+449 
-454 KKIDADAMP
+454 
-463 LPEFLENLKLWE
+463 
-475 ERFPDRFDYAAIR
+475 
-488 QSIDDVQSG
+488 DDVPSEV
-497 KRITAPDT
+497 DT
-505 LFHLDGNGNAISPG
+505 LFHLDDNGNAILPG
-519 ENNPRIAKVVDVK
+519 ENNPRIAKVVEVN
-532 PDLLVHKDGTPVNL
+532 PDLLVHGDGTPVNL

-609 SFEKADARHARKVK
+609 SFEKVDARHARKVK

-711 FQSAPSRSIV
+711 FQSPPSRSIV
-721 GRQTQILG
+721 GKQTQILG

-752 ENQFRRR
+752 ENQFLRR

-773 DEGEQQKAV
+773 DEGEQQKVV

-851 PNAIANMKRPMLV
+851 PQAIANMKRPMLV
-864 RVVSGKFSPEDM
+864 RVVSGQFSPEDM

-887 TQQLQGEAEG
+887 TQQLQGE
-897 ISRARFVDKPTVNAL
+897 
-912 IAGLQDGR
+912 
-920 TIDQFLASPESADFA
+920 
-935 RVLQDAGVLQQQE
+935 
-948 VAALTHSGKGASG
+948 
-961 KLNDAGK
+961 
-968 ARVKMIM
+968 
-975 RGLVLPDYD
+975 
-984 VMTSLPKGVLDNL
+984 
-997 DAAIPGLALSRF
+997 
-1009 RGEGFDL
+1009 
-1016 TGAFYDAMRFVAKAN
+1016 
-1031 NEGTP
+1031 
-1036 VEHQFF
+1036 
-1042 QHSMIATDPAREN
+1042 
-1055 AVVQALAM
+1055 
-1063 TFANAD
+1063 
-1069 AREIRLRMEQFLELA
+1069 
-1084 DSQSAGQAS
+1084 
-1093 LMPGMGMTPQ
+1093 
-1103 KAFRKSFLEPITF
+1103 
-1116 VGNERVANFKPDANP
+1116 
-1131 AHAAIQWA
+1131 
-1139 IENGGKNPTVE
+1139 
-1150 KALAHIEKK
+1150 
-1159 LVAKKTTPEDRSIL
+1159 
-1173 SEYQRELAPLSGA
+1173 
-1186 LGTREPKLGQFFKDP
+1186 KDP
-1201 GNLDIPAPKKP
+1201 GKLEIPAPKKA

-1221 TATREPAPLSDPDA
+1221 TATREPAPMSDPDA

-1241 QAEPDAVQSPRG
+1241 QAEPQVQSPRG

-1285 RREIERTALTADG
+1285 RREMERTALAADG
-1298 SAHAKEQWR
+1298 SAHAREQWR
-1307 KACEFVGAKDGQAWT
+1307 KACEFVGAKDGQAWS

-1328 FADAGLQYLREGRAP
+1328 FANAGLQYLREGRAP

-1353 LKSWFMD
+1353 LKTWFMD

-1396 YAMGDLHSRQVER
+1396 YAMGDIHSRQVER

-1435 DAALVDQLMQDAQ
+1435 DAALVDQLMRDAQ

-1455 RRLEQNS
+1455 RRLEQSS

-1486 SVYEEFSRQAMECR
+1486 NIRDEFRRQALECQW
-1500 VNGG
+1500 NGG

>member
-22 PSIGESMS
+22 PTIGESMS
-30 IAWDEAMEQNPMQIL
+30 IAWDAAMEQNPMQIL

-51 TGWEDGLDLSDAMTG
+51 AGWEDGLELFDSRTG
-66 MDPTTDIDFEDF
+66 LDPTVDIDFEDF

-91 QARQIRD
+91 QARQIKD
-98 AGLEGQIKPVE
+98 AGLEGQVKPVE

-115 LDIVMG
+115 LDIVMD
-121 SKQLENA
+121 SKRLENA
-128 AGLVSENQGIGGTIA
+128 AGLVSENQGLGGAVA

-164 PVAGEARVMSLIA
+164 PVAGEARVMSLMA

-219 TLANSM
+219 TFANSM

-266 DSMALMQAHAEE
+266 DSQALMQAHAEDMARYE
-278 IARFRQ
+278 I
-284 EANPNADPELIRQSA
+284 EANPEANADFIREHA
-299 LADASLFDSHARN
+299 LAEAELFNQKARA
-312 WAYHEKK
+312 WAYHERK

-324 YQQNRPEYRSW
+324 YAQNRPEYRSW
-335 RDIETPGW
+335 RDYFEPPK
-343 QEAVHDD
+343 VDD
-350 WRVPGSQIGD
+350 GTG
-360 KLDDMAWVG
+360 
-369 PEYAGLTRLNADAMT
+369 
-384 MPEFLKHMDEW
+384 F
-395 EKRFPEM
+395 
-402 ADYDGIR
+402 
-409 RKIQEIQVSKA
+409 
-420 YDWREAVPAEWRSG
+420 EWR
-434 AKEGEAL
+434 
-441 QDLGWAGP
+441 P
-449 EYAGL
+449 
-454 KKIDADAMP
+454 
-463 LPEFLENLKLWE
+463 
-475 ERFPDRFDYAAIR
+475 
-488 QSIDDVQSG
+488 DDVPSEV
-497 KRITAPDT
+497 DT
-505 LFHLDGNGNAISPG
+505 LFHLDDNGNAISPG
-519 ENNPRIAKVVDVK
+519 ENNPRIAKVVEVN
-532 PDLLVHKDGTPVNL
+532 PDLLVHGDGTPVNL

-609 SFEKADARHARKVK
+609 SFEKVDARHARKVK

-711 FQSAPSRSIV
+711 FQSTPSRSIV
-721 GRQTQILG
+721 GKQTQILG

-773 DEGEQQKAV
+773 DEGEQQKVV

-851 PNAIANMKRPMLV
+851 PQAIANMKRPMLV
-864 RVVSGKFSPEDM
+864 RVVSGQFSPEDM

-887 TQQLQGEAEG
+887 TQQLQGE
-897 ISRARFVDKPTVNAL
+897 
-912 IAGLQDGR
+912 
-920 TIDQFLASPESADFA
+920 
-935 RVLQDAGVLQQQE
+935 
-948 VAALTHSGKGASG
+948 
-961 KLNDAGK
+961 
-968 ARVKMIM
+968 
-975 RGLVLPDYD
+975 
-984 VMTSLPKGVLDNL
+984 
-997 DAAIPGLALSRF
+997 
-1009 RGEGFDL
+1009 
-1016 TGAFYDAMRFVAKAN
+1016 
-1031 NEGTP
+1031 
-1036 VEHQFF
+1036 
-1042 QHSMIATDPAREN
+1042 
-1055 AVVQALAM
+1055 
-1063 TFANAD
+1063 
-1069 AREIRLRMEQFLELA
+1069 
-1084 DSQSAGQAS
+1084 
-1093 LMPGMGMTPQ
+1093 
-1103 KAFRKSFLEPITF
+1103 
-1116 VGNERVANFKPDANP
+1116 
-1131 AHAAIQWA
+1131 
-1139 IENGGKNPTVE
+1139 
-1150 KALAHIEKK
+1150 
-1159 LVAKKTTPEDRSIL
+1159 
-1173 SEYQRELAPLSGA
+1173 
-1186 LGTREPKLGQFFKDP
+1186 KDP
-1201 GNLDIPAPKKP
+1201 GKLEIPAPKKA

-1221 TATREPAPLSDPDA
+1221 TATREPAPMSDPDA

-1241 QAEPDAVQSPRG
+1241 QAEPQVQSPRG

-1285 RREIERTALTADG
+1285 RREMERTALAADG
-1298 SAHAKEQWR
+1298 SAHAREQWR
-1307 KACEFVGAKDGQAWT
+1307 KACEFVGAKDGQAWS

-1328 FADAGLQYLREGRAP
+1328 FANAGLQYLREGRAP

-1353 LKSWFMD
+1353 LKTWFMD

-1396 YAMGDLHSRQVER
+1396 YAMGDIHSRQVER

-1435 DAALVDQLMQDAQ
+1435 DAALVDQLMRDAQ

-1455 RRLEQNS
+1455 RRLEQSS

-1486 SVYEEFSRQAMECR
+1486 NIRDEFRRQALECQW
-1500 VNGG
+1500 NGG

>member
-22 PSIGESMS
+22 PTIGESMS
-30 IAWDEAMEQNPMQIL
+30 IAWDAAMEQNPMQIL

-51 TGWEDGLDLSDAMTG
+51 AGWEDGLELFDSRTG
-66 MDPTTDIDFEDF
+66 LDPTVDIDFEDF

-91 QARQIRD
+91 QARQIKD
-98 AGLEGQIKPVE
+98 AGLEGQVKPVE

-115 LDIVMG
+115 LDIVMD
-121 SKQLENA
+121 SKRLENA
-128 AGLVSENQGIGGTIA
+128 AGLVSENQGLGGAVA

-164 PVAGEARVMSLIA
+164 PVAGEARVMSLMA

-219 TLANSM
+219 TFANSM

-266 DSMALMQAHAEE
+266 DSQALMQAHADDMARYE
-278 IARFRQ
+278 I
-284 EANPNADPELIRQSA
+284 EANPEANADFIREHA
-299 LADASLFDSHARN
+299 LAEAELFNQKARA
-312 WAYHEKK
+312 WAYHERK

-324 YQQNRPEYRSW
+324 YAQNRPEYRSW
-335 RDIETPGW
+335 RDYFEPPK
-343 QEAVHDD
+343 VDD
-350 WRVPGSQIGD
+350 GTG
-360 KLDDMAWVG
+360 
-369 PEYAGLTRLNADAMT
+369 
-384 MPEFLKHMDEW
+384 F
-395 EKRFPEM
+395 
-402 ADYDGIR
+402 
-409 RKIQEIQVSKA
+409 
-420 YDWREAVPAEWRSG
+420 EWR
-434 AKEGEAL
+434 
-441 QDLGWAGP
+441 P
-449 EYAGL
+449 
-454 KKIDADAMP
+454 
-463 LPEFLENLKLWE
+463 N
-475 ERFPDRFDYAAIR
+475 
-488 QSIDDVQSG
+488 DVPSEV
-497 KRITAPDT
+497 DT
-505 LFHLDGNGNAISPG
+505 LFHLDDNGNAILPG
-519 ENNPRIAKVVDVK
+519 ENNPRIAKVVEVN
-532 PDLLVHKDGTPVNL
+532 PDLLVHGDGTPVNL

-609 SFEKADARHARKVK
+609 SFEKVDARHARKVK

-711 FQSAPSRSIV
+711 FQSPPSRSIV
-721 GRQTQILG
+721 GKQTQILG

-752 ENQFRRR
+752 ENQFLRR

-773 DEGEQQKAV
+773 DEGEQQKVV

-851 PNAIANMKRPMLV
+851 PQAIANMKRPMLV
-864 RVVSGKFSPEDM
+864 RVVSGQFSPEDM

-887 TQQLQGEAEG
+887 TQQLQGE
-897 ISRARFVDKPTVNAL
+897 
-912 IAGLQDGR
+912 
-920 TIDQFLASPESADFA
+920 
-935 RVLQDAGVLQQQE
+935 
-948 VAALTHSGKGASG
+948 
-961 KLNDAGK
+961 
-968 ARVKMIM
+968 
-975 RGLVLPDYD
+975 
-984 VMTSLPKGVLDNL
+984 
-997 DAAIPGLALSRF
+997 
-1009 RGEGFDL
+1009 
-1016 TGAFYDAMRFVAKAN
+1016 
-1031 NEGTP
+1031 
-1036 VEHQFF
+1036 
-1042 QHSMIATDPAREN
+1042 
-1055 AVVQALAM
+1055 
-1063 TFANAD
+1063 
-1069 AREIRLRMEQFLELA
+1069 
-1084 DSQSAGQAS
+1084 
-1093 LMPGMGMTPQ
+1093 
-1103 KAFRKSFLEPITF
+1103 
-1116 VGNERVANFKPDANP
+1116 
-1131 AHAAIQWA
+1131 
-1139 IENGGKNPTVE
+1139 
-1150 KALAHIEKK
+1150 
-1159 LVAKKTTPEDRSIL
+1159 
-1173 SEYQRELAPLSGA
+1173 
-1186 LGTREPKLGQFFKDP
+1186 KDP
-1201 GNLDIPAPKKP
+1201 GKLEIPAPKKA

-1221 TATREPAPLSDPDA
+1221 TATREPAPMSDPDA

-1241 QAEPDAVQSPRG
+1241 QAEPQVQSPRG

-1285 RREIERTALTADG
+1285 RREMERTALAADG
-1298 SAHAKEQWR
+1298 SAHAREQWR
-1307 KACEFVGAKDGQAWT
+1307 KACEFVGAKDGQAWS

-1328 FADAGLQYLREGRAP
+1328 FANAGLQYLREGRAP

-1353 LKSWFMD
+1353 LKTWFMD

-1396 YAMGDLHSRQVER
+1396 YAMGDIHSRQVER

-1435 DAALVDQLMQDAQ
+1435 DAALVDQLMRDAQ

-1455 RRLEQNS
+1455 RRLEQSS

-1486 SVYEEFSRQAMECR
+1486 NIRDEFRRQALECQW
-1500 VNGG
+1500 NGG

>member
-22 PSIGESMS
+22 PTIGESMS
-30 IAWDEAMEQNPMQIL
+30 IAWDAAMEQNPMQIL

-51 TGWEDGLDLSDAMTG
+51 AGWEDGLELFDSRTG
-66 MDPTTDIDFEDF
+66 LDPTVDIDFEDF

-91 QARQIRD
+91 QARQIKD
-98 AGLEGQIKPVE
+98 AGLEGQVKPVE

-115 LDIVMG
+115 LDIVMD
-121 SKQLENA
+121 SKRLENA
-128 AGLVSENQGIGGTIA
+128 AGLVSENQGLGGAVA

-164 PVAGEARVMSLIA
+164 PVAGEARVMSLMA

-219 TLANSM
+219 TFANSM

-266 DSMALMQAHAEE
+266 DSQALMQAHADDMARYE
-278 IARFRQ
+278 I
-284 EANPNADPELIRQSA
+284 EANPEANADFIREHA
-299 LADASLFDSHARN
+299 LAEAELFNQKARA
-312 WAYHEKK
+312 WAYHERK

-324 YQQNRPEYRSW
+324 YAQNRPEYRSW
-335 RDIETPGW
+335 RDYFEPPK
-343 QEAVHDD
+343 VDD
-350 WRVPGSQIGD
+350 GTGFEWRP
-360 KLDDMAWVG
+360 DDMPSEV
-369 PEYAGLTRLNADAMT
+369 
-384 MPEFLKHMDEW
+384 
-395 EKRFPEM
+395 
-402 ADYDGIR
+402 
-409 RKIQEIQVSKA
+409 
-420 YDWREAVPAEWRSG
+420 
-434 AKEGEAL
+434 
-441 QDLGWAGP
+441 
-449 EYAGL
+449 
-454 KKIDADAMP
+454 
-463 LPEFLENLKLWE
+463 
-475 ERFPDRFDYAAIR
+475 
-488 QSIDDVQSG
+488 
-497 KRITAPDT
+497 DT
-505 LFHLDGNGNAISPG
+505 LFHLDDNGNAISPG
-519 ENNPRIAKVVDVK
+519 ENNPRIAKVVEVN
-532 PDLLVHKDGTPVNL
+532 PDLLVHGDGTPVNL

-609 SFEKADARHARKVK
+609 SFEKVDARHARKVK

-711 FQSAPSRSIV
+711 FQSTPSRSIV
-721 GRQTQILG
+721 GKQTQILG

-752 ENQFRRR
+752 ENQFCRR

-773 DEGEQQKAV
+773 DEGEQQKVV

-851 PNAIANMKRPMLV
+851 PQAIANMKRPMLV
-864 RVVSGKFSPEDM
+864 RVVSGQFSPEDM

-948 VAALTHSGKGASG
+948 VAALSLSGKGASG

-1042 QHSMIATDPAREN
+1042 QHTMIGADPMQDN

-1069 AREIRLRMEQFLELA
+1069 TREIRLRMEQFLELA

-1116 VGNERVANFKPDANP
+1116 VGNERIANFKPDANST
-1131 AHAAIQWA
+1131 HAAIQWA

-1159 LVAKKTTPEDRSIL
+1159 LAAKKTTPEDRAIL

-1201 GNLDIPAPKKP
+1201 GKLEIPAPKKA

-1221 TATREPAPLSDPDA
+1221 TATREPAPMSDPDA

-1241 QAEPDAVQSPRG
+1241 QAEPQVQSPRG

-1285 RREIERTALTADG
+1285 RREMERTALAADG
-1298 SAHAKEQWR
+1298 SAHAREQWR
-1307 KACEFVGAKDGQAWT
+1307 KACEFVGAKDGQAWS

-1328 FADAGLQYLREGRAP
+1328 FANAGLQYLREGRAP

-1353 LKSWFMD
+1353 LKTWFMD

-1396 YAMGDLHSRQVER
+1396 YAMGDIHSRQVER

-1435 DAALVDQLMQDAQ
+1435 DAALVDQLMRDAQ

-1455 RRLEQNS
+1455 RRLEQSS

-1486 SVYEEFSRQAMECR
+1486 NIRDEFRRQALECQW
-1500 VNGG
+1500 NGG

>member
-164 PVAGEARVMSLIA
+164 PVAGEARVMSLMA

-219 TLANSM
+219 TFANSM

-266 DSMALMQAHAEE
+266 DSQALMQAHADDMARYE
-278 IARFRQ
+278 I
-284 EANPNADPELIRQSA
+284 EANPEANADFIREHA
-299 LADASLFDSHARN
+299 LAEAELFNQKARA
-312 WAYHEKK
+312 WAYHERK

-324 YQQNRPEYRSW
+324 YAQNRPEYRSW
-335 RDIETPGW
+335 RDYFEPPK
-343 QEAVHDD
+343 VDD
-350 WRVPGSQIGD
+350 GTG
-360 KLDDMAWVG
+360 
-369 PEYAGLTRLNADAMT
+369 
-384 MPEFLKHMDEW
+384 F
-395 EKRFPEM
+395 
-402 ADYDGIR
+402 
-409 RKIQEIQVSKA
+409 
-420 YDWREAVPAEWRSG
+420 EWR
-434 AKEGEAL
+434 
-441 QDLGWAGP
+441 P
-449 EYAGL
+449 
-454 KKIDADAMP
+454 
-463 LPEFLENLKLWE
+463 
-475 ERFPDRFDYAAIR
+475 
-488 QSIDDVQSG
+488 DDVPSEV
-497 KRITAPDT
+497 DT
-505 LFHLDGNGNAISPG
+505 LFHLDDNGNAISPG
-519 ENNPRIAKVVDVK
+519 ENNPRIAKVVEVN
-532 PDLLVHKDGTPVNL
+532 PDLLVHGDGTPVNL

-609 SFEKADARHARKVK
+609 SFEKVDARHARKVK

-721 GRQTQILG
+721 GKQTQILG

-773 DEGEQQKAV
+773 DEGEQQKVV

-851 PNAIANMKRPMLV
+851 PQAIANMKRPMLV

-887 TQQLQGEAEG
+887 TQQLQGE
-897 ISRARFVDKPTVNAL
+897 
-912 IAGLQDGR
+912 
-920 TIDQFLASPESADFA
+920 
-935 RVLQDAGVLQQQE
+935 
-948 VAALTHSGKGASG
+948 
-961 KLNDAGK
+961 
-968 ARVKMIM
+968 
-975 RGLVLPDYD
+975 
-984 VMTSLPKGVLDNL
+984 
-997 DAAIPGLALSRF
+997 
-1009 RGEGFDL
+1009 
-1016 TGAFYDAMRFVAKAN
+1016 
-1031 NEGTP
+1031 
-1036 VEHQFF
+1036 
-1042 QHSMIATDPAREN
+1042 
-1055 AVVQALAM
+1055 
-1063 TFANAD
+1063 
-1069 AREIRLRMEQFLELA
+1069 
-1084 DSQSAGQAS
+1084 
-1093 LMPGMGMTPQ
+1093 
-1103 KAFRKSFLEPITF
+1103 
-1116 VGNERVANFKPDANP
+1116 
-1131 AHAAIQWA
+1131 
-1139 IENGGKNPTVE
+1139 
-1150 KALAHIEKK
+1150 
-1159 LVAKKTTPEDRSIL
+1159 
-1173 SEYQRELAPLSGA
+1173 
-1186 LGTREPKLGQFFKDP
+1186 KDP
-1201 GNLDIPAPKKP
+1201 GKLEIPAPKKA

-1221 TATREPAPLSDPDA
+1221 TATREPAPMSDPDA

-1241 QAEPDAVQSPRG
+1241 QAEPQVQSPRG

-1285 RREIERTALTADG
+1285 RREMERTALAADG
-1298 SAHAKEQWR
+1298 SAHAREQWR
-1307 KACEFVGAKDGQAWT
+1307 KACEFVGAKDGQAWS

-1328 FADAGLQYLREGRAP
+1328 FANAGLQYLREGRAP

-1353 LKSWFMD
+1353 LKTWFMD

-1396 YAMGDLHSRQVER
+1396 YAMGDIHSRQVER

-1435 DAALVDQLMQDAQ
+1435 DAALVDQLMRDAQ

-1455 RRLEQNS
+1455 RRLEQSS

-1486 SVYEEFSRQAMECR
+1486 NIRDEFRRQALECQW
-1500 VNGG
+1500 NGG

>member
-22 PSIGESMS
+22 PTIGESMS
-30 IAWDEAMEQNPMQIL
+30 IAWDAAMEQNPMQIL

-51 TGWEDGLDLSDAMTG
+51 AGWEDGLELFDSRTG
-66 MDPTTDIDFEDF
+66 LDPTVDIDFEDF

-91 QARQIRD
+91 QARQIKD
-98 AGLEGQIKPVE
+98 AGLEGQVKPVE

-115 LDIVMG
+115 LDIVMD
-121 SKQLENA
+121 SKRLENA
-128 AGLVSENQGIGGTIA
+128 AGLVSENQGLGGAVA

-164 PVAGEARVMSLIA
+164 PVAGEARVMSLMA

-219 TLANSM
+219 TFANSM

-266 DSMALMQAHAEE
+266 DSQALMQAHADDMARYE
-278 IARFRQ
+278 I
-284 EANPNADPELIRQSA
+284 EANPEANADFIREHA
-299 LADASLFDSHARN
+299 LAEAELFNQKARA
-312 WAYHEKK
+312 WAYHERK

-324 YQQNRPEYRSW
+324 YAQNRPEYRSW
-335 RDIETPGW
+335 RDYFEPPK
-343 QEAVHDD
+343 VDD
-350 WRVPGSQIGD
+350 GTG
-360 KLDDMAWVG
+360 
-369 PEYAGLTRLNADAMT
+369 
-384 MPEFLKHMDEW
+384 F
-395 EKRFPEM
+395 
-402 ADYDGIR
+402 
-409 RKIQEIQVSKA
+409 
-420 YDWREAVPAEWRSG
+420 EWR
-434 AKEGEAL
+434 
-441 QDLGWAGP
+441 P
-449 EYAGL
+449 
-454 KKIDADAMP
+454 
-463 LPEFLENLKLWE
+463 N
-475 ERFPDRFDYAAIR
+475 
-488 QSIDDVQSG
+488 DVPSEV
-497 KRITAPDT
+497 DT
-505 LFHLDGNGNAISPG
+505 LFHLDDNRNAISPG
-519 ENNPRIAKVVDVK
+519 ENNPRIAKVVEVN
-532 PDLLVHKDGTPVNL
+532 PDLLVHGDGTPVNL

-609 SFEKADARHARKVK
+609 SFEKVDARHARKVK

-711 FQSAPSRSIV
+711 FQSTPSRSIV
-721 GRQTQILG
+721 GKQTQILG

-752 ENQFRRR
+752 ENQFLRR

-773 DEGEQQKAV
+773 DEGEQQKVV

-851 PNAIANMKRPMLV
+851 PQAIANMKRPMLV
-864 RVVSGKFSPEDM
+864 RVVSGQFSPEDM

-887 TQQLQGEAEG
+887 TQQLQGE
-897 ISRARFVDKPTVNAL
+897 
-912 IAGLQDGR
+912 
-920 TIDQFLASPESADFA
+920 
-935 RVLQDAGVLQQQE
+935 
-948 VAALTHSGKGASG
+948 
-961 KLNDAGK
+961 
-968 ARVKMIM
+968 
-975 RGLVLPDYD
+975 
-984 VMTSLPKGVLDNL
+984 
-997 DAAIPGLALSRF
+997 
-1009 RGEGFDL
+1009 
-1016 TGAFYDAMRFVAKAN
+1016 
-1031 NEGTP
+1031 
-1036 VEHQFF
+1036 
-1042 QHSMIATDPAREN
+1042 
-1055 AVVQALAM
+1055 
-1063 TFANAD
+1063 
-1069 AREIRLRMEQFLELA
+1069 
-1084 DSQSAGQAS
+1084 
-1093 LMPGMGMTPQ
+1093 
-1103 KAFRKSFLEPITF
+1103 
-1116 VGNERVANFKPDANP
+1116 
-1131 AHAAIQWA
+1131 
-1139 IENGGKNPTVE
+1139 
-1150 KALAHIEKK
+1150 
-1159 LVAKKTTPEDRSIL
+1159 
-1173 SEYQRELAPLSGA
+1173 
-1186 LGTREPKLGQFFKDP
+1186 KDP
-1201 GNLDIPAPKKP
+1201 GKLEIPAPKKA

-1221 TATREPAPLSDPDA
+1221 TATREPAPMSDPDA

-1241 QAEPDAVQSPRG
+1241 QAEPQVQSPRG

-1285 RREIERTALTADG
+1285 RREMERTALAADG
-1298 SAHAKEQWR
+1298 SAHAREQWR
-1307 KACEFVGAKDGQAWT
+1307 KACEFVGAKDGQAWS

-1328 FADAGLQYLREGRAP
+1328 FANAGLQYLREGRAP

-1353 LKSWFMD
+1353 LKTWFMD

-1396 YAMGDLHSRQVER
+1396 YAMGDIHSRQVER

-1435 DAALVDQLMQDAQ
+1435 DAALVDQLMRDAQ

-1455 RRLEQNS
+1455 RRLEQSS

-1486 SVYEEFSRQAMECR
+1486 NIRDEFRRQALECQW
-1500 VNGG
+1500 NGG